1 MAKKKDVTTDNEIF
15 VAQKLAEDELNIN
28 EINKPLEMLDFKS
41 FDNNKDL
48 LDYQQQALINAF
60 RMLVAYFRDFKENKK
75 EFYAFYQK
83 HYSFAHCD
91 FAKKKLNPLLKS
103 HFKVE
108 NHCVS
113 FENFI
118 NRLAFYMATGSGKT
132 IVIIKLV
139 ELLSV
144 AIRMGL
150 IPKKNIM
157 FFSANEHLI
166 KQFEKEIEKY
176 NRNKDYFK
184 QIDFKNL
191 KSVTNKDFHHAPKN
205 SFIEKIALF
214 YYRAD
219 LMSDEESKENLLN
232 YKDYWDNGENYV
244 ILDEAHKG
252 NKTESKRQAIFS
264 LLSLKGFLFN
274 FSATFTEESDLIT
287 AVYNLSVGE
296 WVKLGY
302 GKESVLLKKNN
313 LNAFKELKDLNDRE
327 KEIALLKA
335 LLLLGMQ
342 KRHQT
347 EGYFYDPLM
356 LVFTHSVNVKNSDAE
371 IFFKTLARVIEND
384 DGSDFLKA
392 KDDLLEELKNP
403 EFLFS
408 DDKDK
413 GYKVNVFKESLKS
426 MDFKGL
432 KEEVFYASNGH
443 IEVIINPKNNQE
455 IAFKLNTSD
464 KVFCLIRIGDITEW
478 ICEKLKS
485 VKVVSKNLSFKE
497 ESYFSQID
505 KSSINIL
512 VGSRTFDTGWDSTR
526 PSVILFLNIGLDDDA
541 KKLVKQSFGRGVRIE
556 SVKNQRQRLAYLDI
570 DEAIKKDLKPNA
582 AMLETLFVIPTNHA
596 SLEAILKIQ
605 KESENKG
612 ENRGSWREIK
622 LEKTPIKH
630 ALFVP
635 CYRKEQTNALKI
647 SPSASFKMSEKNF
660 KDLKEYF
667 HLMSEKH
674 FILKHEIYDPK
685 DYTLLKEMIQ
695 TAHFKKVPTWHYKD
709 LDHMISEIKGKKG
722 YTLLKDLIQTA
733 HFKKVSTWHYKDL
746 DHMISEIKGK
756 LYPNQKVPKDE
767 FNALDSEKIVHFK
780 RIKVRADKKEELIQ
794 TIQEVKEYAPLDK
807 ETLRIK
813 IAQGEIDPY
822 DTEKHKQDKT
832 FKVDEAELLKLKE
845 HYYTPLIKAKNC
857 DWLKHVVKVESESD
871 FLEELLKIVET
882 LQENYDF
889 WAFSKIDEHLDNL
902 FIPYFNNAAER
913 KFFPDFIFWLQKGG
927 TQIICFIDPKG
938 SKHTDYEHKA
948 DAYQLFKDKIFNPK
962 NDPNLKI
969 KVVLKFYGDKDDVG
983 ERYRD
988 DWIKEGELKDFFLK
1002 QLA

>member
-1 MAKKKDVTTDNEIF
+1 M
-15 VAQKLAEDELNIN
+15 
-28 EINKPLEMLDFKS
+28 
-41 FDNNKDL
+41 
-48 LDYQQQALINAF
+48 
-60 RMLVAYFRDFKENKK
+60 
-75 EFYAFYQK
+75 
-83 HYSFAHCD
+83 
-91 FAKKKLNPLLKS
+91 LKS

-108 NHCVS
+108 NGCVR

-176 NRNKDYFK
+176 NRGKDYFK
-184 QIDFKNL
+184 QIDFKSL
-191 KSVTNKDFHHAPKN
+191 KSVTHKDFYHAPKD
-205 SFIEKIALF
+205 FLMKKIALF

-219 LMSDEESKENLLN
+219 LMNDEESKENLLN

-264 LLSLKGFLFN
+264 LLSQKGFLFN

-302 GKESVLLKKNN
+302 GKESVLLKKND
-313 LNAFKELKDLNDRE
+313 LNAFKDLKDLNDRE

-342 KRHQT
+342 KRYKT

-356 LVFTHSVNVKNSDAE
+356 LVFTHSVNVENSDAE

-384 DGSDFLKA
+384 DGNDFLKA
-392 KDDLLEELKNP
+392 KDDLLEELKAP

-408 DDKDK
+408 DGKDQN
-413 GYKVNVFKESLKS
+413 YKVDVFKEGLKS

-432 KEEVFYASNGH
+432 KEEVFYANNGH

-464 KVFCLIRIGDITEW
+464 KVFCLIKIGDITEW

-512 VGSRTFDTGWDSTR
+512 VGSRTFETGWDSTR

-570 DEAIKKDLKPNA
+570 DGAVKKRLKPNA

-596 SLEAILKIQ
+596 SLEAILKFQ

-622 LEKTPIKH
+622 LEKTRIEH

-685 DYTLLKEMIQ
+685 DYKQFKDLIQ
-695 TAHFKKVPTWHYKD
+695 TKRFKIELNWHYKD
-709 LDHMISEIKGKKG
+709 LD
-722 YTLLKDLIQTA
+722 Y
-733 HFKKVSTWHYKDL
+733 
-746 DHMISEIKGK
+746 MISEIKGK

-767 FNALDSEKIVHFK
+767 FNALDNEKIVHFK
-780 RIKVRADKKEELIQ
+780 RIKVKADKKEELVK

-807 ETLRIK
+807 ERIK

-832 FKVDEAELLKLKE
+832 FKVGDDAELLKLKE

-857 DWLKHVVKVESESD
+857 DWLKHVVKVKSESD
-871 FLEELLKIVET
+871 FLEELLKITET

-902 FIPYFNNAAER
+902 FIPYIGENATER
-913 KFFPDFIFWLQKGG
+913 RFFPDFIFWLEKSG

-938 SKHTDYEHKA
+938 TKIAEYQHKA
-948 DAYQLFKDKIFNPK
+948 DAYKLFKDKVFNPK
-962 NDPNLKI
+962 NDPNIKI
-969 KVVLKFYGDKDDVG
+969 KVVLKFYGNKDDVG

-988 DWIKEGELKDFFLK
+988 DWIKEGELKDFFLT
-1002 QLA
+1002 LIA

>member
-1 MAKKKDVTTDNEIF
+1 MAKKKDLTTDNEIF
-15 VAQKLAEDELNIN
+15 VAQKLAEEELNIN
-28 EINKPLEMLDFKS
+28 EINDPLEMLDFKS
-41 FDNNKDL
+41 FDNNKEL

-60 RMLVAYFRDFKENKK
+60 RMLIAYFRDFKENKK

-83 HYSFAHCD
+83 HYSFANCD
-91 FAKKKLNPLLKS
+91 FAKKKLNHLLKS

-108 NHCVS
+108 NHCVR

-157 FFSANEHLI
+157 FFSANENLI

-176 NRNKDYFK
+176 NRNKDYSK
-184 QIDFKNL
+184 QIDFKSL
-191 KSVTNKDFHHAPKN
+191 KSVTHKDFYRAPKN
-205 SFIEKIALF
+205 VLKEMEKIALF

-219 LMSDEESKENLLN
+219 LMNDEESKENLLN

-252 NKTESKRQAIFS
+252 NKSESKRQAIFS

-342 KRHQT
+342 KRYQT
-347 EGYFYDPLM
+347 EGYFHNPLM

-392 KDDLLEELKNP
+392 KEDLLEELKNP

-413 GYKVNVFKESLKS
+413 DYKVKVFKESLND

-464 KVFCLIRIGDITEW
+464 KVFCLIKIGDITEW

-512 VGSRTFDTGWDSTR
+512 VGSRTFETGWDSTR

-570 DEAIKKDLKPNA
+570 DEAIKKALKPNA

-605 KESENKG
+605 KESENRV

-647 SPSASFKMSEKNF
+647 PPSASFKMSEKNF
-660 KDLKEYF
+660 KDLKECF

-674 FILKHEIYDPK
+674 FILKHEIYNPK
-685 DYTLLKEMIQ
+685 DYALLKEM
-695 TAHFKKVPTWHYKD
+695 
-709 LDHMISEIKGKKG
+709 
-722 YTLLKDLIQTA
+722 IQTA

-746 DHMISEIKGK
+746 DYMISEIKGK

-767 FNALDSEKIVHFK
+767 FNALDNEKIVHFK
-780 RIKVRADKKEELIQ
+780 RVKVKADKKEKLIQ
-794 TIQEVKEYAPLDK
+794 TIQEVKEYVPLDK
-807 ETLRIK
+807 ERIK

-832 FKVDEAELLKLKE
+832 FKVDDAELLKLKE

-857 DWLKHVVKVESESD
+857 DWLKHVVKVKSESD
-871 FLEELLKIVET
+871 FLEELLKITET

-902 FIPYFNNAAER
+902 FIPYIDNGATER
-913 KFFPDFIFWLQKGG
+913 KFFPDFIFWLEKGG

-948 DAYQLFKDKIFNPK
+948 DAYQLFKDKVFSSK
-962 NDPNLKI
+962 DDPHFKI
-969 KVVLKFYGDKDDVG
+969 KVVLKFYGNKDGVG

-988 DWIKEGELKDFFLK
+988 LWIEKGKLEDFFLT
-1002 QLA
+1002 LIA

>member
-1 MAKKKDVTTDNEIF
+1 MAKKKDLTSYNEIF
-15 VAQKLAEDELNIN
+15 VAQKLAEEELNTN
-28 EINKPLEMLDFKS
+28 EINEPLEMLDFKS
-41 FDNNKDL
+41 FDSNKEL

-60 RMLVAYFRDFKENKK
+60 RMLAAYFRDFKGSKK

-83 HYSFAHCD
+83 HYSFANCD
-91 FAKKKLNPLLKS
+91 FTHKKLNPLLKAY
-103 HFKVE
+103 FKVE

-157 FFSANEHLI
+157 FFSANENLI

-176 NRNKDYFK
+176 NRGKDFSK

-191 KSVTNKDFHHAPKN
+191 KKVTHKDFHHASKG
-205 SFIEKIALF
+205 FFEKIALF

-252 NKTESKRQAIFS
+252 NKSESKRQAIFS

-287 AVYNLSVGE
+287 SVYNLSVGE

-313 LNAFKELKDLNDRE
+313 LNAFKDSKDLNDRE

-342 KRHQT
+342 KRYKI
-347 EGYFYDPLM
+347 EGYFHDPLM
-356 LVFTHSVNVKNSDAE
+356 LVFTHSVNVENSDAE

-384 DGSDFLKA
+384 DGNDFLKA
-392 KDDLLEELKNP
+392 KEDLLEEIKDL

-408 DDKDK
+408 ANKDKD
-413 GYKVNVFKESLKS
+413 YKVKVFKEGLKS

-432 KEEVFYASNGH
+432 KEEVFYASNGY

-464 KVFCLIRIGDITEW
+464 KVFCLIKIGDITEW

-505 KSSINIL
+505 RSSINIL
-512 VGSRTFDTGWDSTR
+512 VGSRTFETGWDSTR

-556 SVKNQRQRLAYLDI
+556 SIKNQRQRLAYLDI
-570 DEAIKKDLKPNA
+570 DEAIKENLKPNA

-605 KESENKG
+605 KESENRG

-635 CYRKEQTNALKI
+635 CYRKEPTSILKI
-647 SPSASFKMSEKNF
+647 PENASFKMSEKNF

-667 HLMSEKH
+667 NLMSEKH

-685 DYTLLKEMIQ
+685 DYATLKEMIQ
-695 TAHFKKVPTWHYKD
+695 K
-709 LDHMISEIKGKKG
+709 
-722 YTLLKDLIQTA
+722 A

-746 DHMISEIKGK
+746 DYMIAEIKGK

-780 RIKVRADKKEELIQ
+780 RIKVKADKQEELIK
-794 TIQEVKEYAPLDK
+794 TIQKVKEHAPLDK
-807 ETLRIK
+807 ETLIKK

-832 FKVDEAELLKLKE
+832 FKVDDAELLKLKE
-845 HYYTPLIKAKNC
+845 HYYTPLIKAKDC
-857 DWLKHVVKVESESD
+857 DWLKHVVKVKSEID
-871 FLEELLKIVET
+871 FLQELQDQETTKT
-882 LQENYDF
+882 LQANYDF

-902 FIPYFNNAAER
+902 FIPYINDATER
-913 KFFPDFIFWLQKGG
+913 RFFPDFIFWLQKSD

-938 SKHTDYEHKA
+938 ITYAVDWGNKA
-948 DAYQLFKDKIFNPK
+948 DAHKHLFKDKIFNPK
-962 NDPNLKI
+962 NDPHCKIKKI
-969 KVVLKFYGDKDDVG
+969 KVVLKFYGDKDRVG
-983 ERYRD
+983 DNYRNY
-988 DWIKEGELKDFFLK
+988 WIQKGKLNDFFLTLK
-1002 QLA
+1002 D

>member
-1 MAKKKDVTTDNEIF
+1 MAKKKDLTTDNEIF
-15 VAQKLAEDELNIN
+15 VAQKLAEDELNTNKIN
-28 EINKPLEMLDFKS
+28 DPLEMLDFKS
-41 FDNNKDL
+41 FDNNKEL

-60 RMLVAYFRDFKENKK
+60 RMLVAYFRDFKEDKK

-83 HYSFAHCD
+83 HYSFANCD

-157 FFSANEHLI
+157 FFSANENLI

-176 NRNKDYFK
+176 NRGKDYSK
-184 QIDFKNL
+184 QIDFKSL
-191 KSVTNKDFHHAPKN
+191 KSVKNKDFYHAPKD
-205 SFIEKIALF
+205 FLMKKIVLF

-232 YKDYWDNGENYV
+232 YKDCWDNGENYV

-252 NKTESKRQAIFS
+252 NKSESKRQAIFS

-342 KRHQT
+342 KRYQT
-347 EGYFYDPLM
+347 EGYFHDPLM

-392 KDDLLEELKNP
+392 KEDLLEEIKNP

-408 DDKDK
+408 DGKDK
-413 GYKVNVFKESLKS
+413 EKEYKIKVFKESLND

-432 KEEVFYASNGH
+432 KEAVFYASNGH

-478 ICEKLKS
+478 IHEKLKS

-570 DEAIKKDLKPNA
+570 DPSIKKALKPNA
-582 AMLETLFVIPTNHA
+582 AMLETLFVIATK
-596 SLEAILKIQ
+596 SESVKAILDL
-605 KESENKG
+605 KEESSDP
-612 ENRGSWREIK
+612 SWCEVE
-622 LEKTPIKH
+622 LEKTRMKH

-635 CYRKEQTNALKI
+635 CYQEKCIKATDLE
-647 SPSASFKMSEKNF
+647 SGSFKMSEKNF

-674 FILKHEIYDPK
+674 FILKHEIYNPK
-685 DYTLLKEMIQ
+685 DY
-695 TAHFKKVPTWHYKD
+695 A
-709 LDHMISEIKGKKG
+709 
-722 YTLLKDLIQTA
+722 LLKDLIQTKR
-733 HFKKVSTWHYKDL
+733 FEIELNWHYKDL
-746 DHMISEIKGK
+746 DYMISEIKGK

-767 FNALDSEKIVHFK
+767 FNALDNEKIVHFK
-780 RIKVRADKKEELIQ
+780 RVKVKASKKEALMK
-794 TIQEVKEYAPLDK
+794 TIQEMKEYVPLDK
-807 ETLRIK
+807 ERIK

-822 DTEKHKQDKT
+822 DTEKHKQNKT
-832 FKVDEAELLKLKE
+832 FKVGDAELLKLKE

-857 DWLKHVVKVESESD
+857 DWLKHVVRVESEID
-871 FLEELLKIVET
+871 FLKELQKTETIKT

-902 FIPYFNNAAER
+902 FIPYFNGATER
-913 KFFPDFIFWLQKGG
+913 KFFPDFIFWLQKGD

-938 SKHTDYEHKA
+938 TEHTSSLRKA
-948 DAYQLFKDKIFNPK
+948 VWYKKLFKDKVFNPK
-962 NDPNLKI
+962 NNPNLKI
-969 KVVLKFYGDKDDVG
+969 KVVLKFYGDKDKVVEG
-983 ERYRD
+983 RD
-988 DWIKEGELKDFFLK
+988 YWIKKGKLEYFFLDLKD
-1002 QLA
+1002 

>member
-1 MAKKKDVTTDNEIF
+1 MAKKKDLTTDNEIF
-15 VAQKLAEDELNIN
+15 VAQKLAEDELNTN
-28 EINKPLEMLDFKS
+28 EINEPLEMLDFKS
-41 FDNNKDL
+41 FDNNKEL

-60 RMLVAYFRDFKENKK
+60 RMLTAYFRDFKENKK

-83 HYSFAHCD
+83 HYSFANCD

-144 AIRMGL
+144 AIRTGL

-157 FFSANEHLI
+157 FFSANENLI

-176 NRNKDYFK
+176 NRGKDYSK
-184 QIDFKNL
+184 QIDFKSL
-191 KSVTNKDFHHAPKN
+191 KSVTHKDFHHAPKDF
-205 SFIEKIALF
+205 FIEKIPLF

-342 KRHQT
+342 KRYQT

-371 IFFKTLARVIEND
+371 IFFKTLACVIEND

-413 GYKVNVFKESLKS
+413 GYKIEVFKEGLKG

-432 KEEVFYASNGH
+432 KEEVFY
-443 IEVIINPKNNQE
+443 
-455 IAFKLNTSD
+455 
-464 KVFCLIRIGDITEW
+464 
-478 ICEKLKS
+478 
-485 VKVVSKNLSFKE
+485 
-497 ESYFSQID
+497 
-505 KSSINIL
+505 
-512 VGSRTFDTGWDSTR
+512 
-526 PSVILFLNIGLDDDA
+526 
-541 KKLVKQSFGRGVRIE
+541 
-556 SVKNQRQRLAYLDI
+556 
-570 DEAIKKDLKPNA
+570 
-582 AMLETLFVIPTNHA
+582 
-596 SLEAILKIQ
+596 
-605 KESENKG
+605 
-612 ENRGSWREIK
+612 
-622 LEKTPIKH
+622 
-630 ALFVP
+630 
-635 CYRKEQTNALKI
+635 
-647 SPSASFKMSEKNF
+647 
-660 KDLKEYF
+660 
-667 HLMSEKH
+667 
-674 FILKHEIYDPK
+674 
-685 DYTLLKEMIQ
+685 
-695 TAHFKKVPTWHYKD
+695 
-709 LDHMISEIKGKKG
+709 
-722 YTLLKDLIQTA
+722 
-733 HFKKVSTWHYKDL
+733 
-746 DHMISEIKGK
+746 
-756 LYPNQKVPKDE
+756 
-767 FNALDSEKIVHFK
+767 
-780 RIKVRADKKEELIQ
+780 
-794 TIQEVKEYAPLDK
+794 
-807 ETLRIK
+807 
-813 IAQGEIDPY
+813 
-822 DTEKHKQDKT
+822 
-832 FKVDEAELLKLKE
+832 
-845 HYYTPLIKAKNC
+845 
-857 DWLKHVVKVESESD
+857 
-871 FLEELLKIVET
+871 
-882 LQENYDF
+882 
-889 WAFSKIDEHLDNL
+889 
-902 FIPYFNNAAER
+902 
-913 KFFPDFIFWLQKGG
+913 
-927 TQIICFIDPKG
+927 
-938 SKHTDYEHKA
+938 
-948 DAYQLFKDKIFNPK
+948 
-962 NDPNLKI
+962 
-969 KVVLKFYGDKDDVG
+969 
-983 ERYRD
+983 
-988 DWIKEGELKDFFLK
+988 
-1002 QLA
+1002 

>member
-1 MAKKKDVTTDNEIF
+1 MAKKKQEVRNNEIF
-15 VAQKLAEDELNIN
+15 VAQKLAEEELNIN
-28 EINKPLEMLDFKS
+28 EINDPLEMLDFKS
-41 FDNNKDL
+41 FDNNKEL

-83 HYSFAHCD
+83 HYSFANCD

-108 NHCVS
+108 NHCVR

-157 FFSANEHLI
+157 FFSANENLI

-191 KSVTNKDFHHAPKN
+191 KSVTHKDFHHAPKG
-205 SFIEKIALF
+205 SFIEKITLF

-219 LMSDEESKENLLN
+219 LMNDEESKENLLN

-313 LNAFKELKDLNDRE
+313 LSAFKELKDLNDRE

-342 KRHQT
+342 KRYKT
-347 EGYFYDPLM
+347 EGYFHDPLM
-356 LVFTHSVNVKNSDAE
+356 LVFTHSVNVENSDAE
-371 IFFKTLARVIEND
+371 IFFKTLVHVIEND
-384 DGSDFLKA
+384 DGNDFIKA
-392 KDDLLEELKNP
+392 KEDLLEELRDP

-413 GYKVNVFKESLKS
+413 DYKVKVFKEGLKS

-512 VGSRTFDTGWDSTR
+512 VGSRTFETGWDSTR
-526 PSVILFLNIGLDDDA
+526 PSVILFLNIELDDDA

-582 AMLETLFVIPTNHA
+582 AILETLFVIPTNHA

-605 KESENKG
+605 KESENRG

-630 ALFVP
+630 DLFVP
-635 CYRKEQTNALKI
+635 CYRKEPTSILKI
-647 SPSASFKMSEKNF
+647 PENASFKMSEKNF

-667 HLMSEKH
+667 NLMSEKH

-685 DYTLLKEMIQ
+685 DLATLKDMIQ
-695 TAHFKKVPTWHYKD
+695 K
-709 LDHMISEIKGKKG
+709 
-722 YTLLKDLIQTA
+722 A

-746 DHMISEIKGK
+746 DYMIAEIKGK

-780 RIKVRADKKEELIQ
+780 RIKVKAGKKEELVKA
-794 TIQEVKEYAPLDK
+794 IQEVKEYEPLDK
-807 ETLRIK
+807 RIK

-822 DTEKHKQDKT
+822 NTEKHKQDRT
-832 FKVDEAELLKLKE
+832 FEVDGAELLKLKE

-857 DWLKHVVKVESESD
+857 DWLKHVVKVESEID
-871 FLEELLKIVET
+871 FLKELQETETIKT

-902 FIPYFNNAAER
+902 FIPYIDNAAER

-938 SKHTDYEHKA
+938 TEHTSGLRKA
-948 DAYQLFKDKIFNPK
+948 DAYKLFKGKVFTPKDNPHFKIQ
-962 NDPNLKI
+962 
-969 KVVLKFYGDKDDVG
+969 VVLKFYGAKDGVG
-983 ERYRD
+983 DNYRD
-988 DWIKEGELKDFFLK
+988 YWIQKDKLKDFFLTLWPK
-1002 QLA
+1002 FIERG

>member
-1 MAKKKDVTTDNEIF
+1 MAKKKDLTTHNEIF
-15 VAQKLAEDELNIN
+15 VAQKLAEDELNAN
-28 EINKPLEMLDFKS
+28 EINEPLERLDFKS
-41 FDNNKDL
+41 FDSNKEL
-48 LDYQQQALINAF
+48 LDYQQHALINAF
-60 RMLVAYFRDFKENKK
+60 RMLVAYFKDFKENKK
-75 EFYAFYQK
+75 EFYAFYQE
-83 HYSFAHCD
+83 HYSFANCD
-91 FAKKKLNPLLKS
+91 FTNKKLNHLLKS

-108 NHCVS
+108 NQRVS

-144 AIRMGL
+144 AMGMGL

-157 FFSANEHLI
+157 FFSANENLI

-176 NRNKDYFK
+176 NRGKDYSK

-191 KSVTNKDFHHAPKN
+191 KSVTNKDFHRAPKD
-205 SFIEKIALF
+205 FFEKIALF

-219 LMSDEESKENLLN
+219 LMNDEESKENLLN

-252 NKTESKRQAIFS
+252 NKSESKRQAIFS

-287 AVYNLSVGE
+287 SVYNLSVGE

-313 LNAFKELKDLNDRE
+313 LNAFKESKDLNDRE

-342 KRHQT
+342 KRYKT
-347 EGYFYDPLM
+347 EGYFHDPLM
-356 LVFTHSVNVKNSDAE
+356 LVFTHSVNVENSDAE

-384 DGSDFLKA
+384 DESDFLKA
-392 KDDLLEELKNP
+392 KEDLLEEIKNP

-408 DDKDK
+408 GNKDKDYRVK
-413 GYKVNVFKESLKS
+413 VFKEGLKS

-432 KEEVFYASNGH
+432 KEEVFYANSGH
-443 IEVIINPKNNQE
+443 LEVIINPKNNQE

-464 KVFCLIRIGDITEW
+464 KVFCLIKIGDITEW
-478 ICEKLKS
+478 IYEKLKS

-512 VGSRTFDTGWDSTR
+512 VGSRTFETGWDSTR

-570 DEAIKKDLKPNA
+570 DGAIKENLKPNA

-605 KESENKG
+605 KESEKRG

-635 CYRKEQTNALKI
+635 CYRKEPTSVLELPEN
-647 SPSASFKMSEKNF
+647 ASFKMSEKNF

-667 HLMSEKH
+667 NLMSEKH

-685 DYTLLKEMIQ
+685 DYEQLKKMIQ
-695 TAHFKKVPTWHYKD
+695 K
-709 LDHMISEIKGKKG
+709 
-722 YTLLKDLIQTA
+722 A

-746 DHMISEIKGK
+746 DYMISEIKGK

-767 FNALDSEKIVHFK
+767 FNALDNEKIVHFK
-780 RIKVRADKKEELIQ
+780 RIKVKADKEEALIK
-794 TIQEVKEYAPLDK
+794 TIQEVKEHAPLDK

-822 DTEKHKQDKT
+822 DAEKHKQDKT
-832 FKVDEAELLKLKE
+832 FEVDDAELLKLKE

-857 DWLKHVVKVESESD
+857 DWLKHVVKVESEID
-871 FLEELLKIVET
+871 FLKELQETETIKT

-902 FIPYFNNAAER
+902 FIPYTNNAAER
-913 KFFPDFIFWLQKGG
+913 RFFPDFIFWLQKGD

-938 SKHTDYEHKA
+938 ITRTDYEHKA
-948 DAYQLFKDKIFNPK
+948 DAYKLFKDKIFNPK
-962 NDPNLKI
+962 NDPHFKI
-969 KVVLKFYGDKDDVG
+969 KVVLKFYGNKDEVADN
-983 ERYRD
+983 YRD
-988 DWIKEGELKDFFLK
+988 YWIKKGRLNDFFLTLK
-1002 QLA
+1002 D

>member
-1 MAKKKDVTTDNEIF
+1 MAKKKDLTSYNEIF
-15 VAQKLAEDELNIN
+15 VAQKLAEDELNTN
-28 EINKPLEMLDFKS
+28 EINEPLERLDFKS
-41 FDNNKDL
+41 FDSNKEL

-60 RMLVAYFRDFKENKK
+60 RMLTAYFRDFKENKK

-83 HYSFAHCD
+83 HYLFANCD

-108 NHCVS
+108 NQRVS
-113 FENFI
+113 FEHFI

-157 FFSANEHLI
+157 FFSANENLI

-176 NRNKDYFK
+176 NRGKDFSK
-184 QIDFKNL
+184 QIDFKSL
-191 KSVTNKDFHHAPKN
+191 KSITHKDFHRAPKG
-205 SFIEKIALF
+205 FFEKIALF

-219 LMSDEESKENLLN
+219 LMNDEESKENLLN

-252 NKTESKRQAIFS
+252 NKSESKRQAIFS

-342 KRHQT
+342 KRYQT
-347 EGYFYDPLM
+347 EGYFHDPLM

-392 KDDLLEELKNP
+392 KEDLLEEIKNP

-413 GYKVNVFKESLKS
+413 GYKVNVFKEGLKS

-432 KEEVFYASNGH
+432 KEEVFYANSGH

-464 KVFCLIRIGDITEW
+464 KIFCLIKIGDITEW

-526 PSVILFLNIGLDDDA
+526 PSVILFLNIWLDDDA

-556 SVKNQRQRLAYLDI
+556 SVKNQRQRLAYLKI
-570 DEAIKKDLKPNA
+570 DGAIKKALKPNA

-596 SLEAILKIQ
+596 SLEAILNFQ

-630 ALFVP
+630 DLFVP
-635 CYRKEQTNALKI
+635 CYRKEQTSILKL
-647 SPSASFKMSEKNF
+647 PESASFKMSAKNF

-667 HLMSEKH
+667 NLMSEKH

-685 DYTLLKEMIQ
+685 DYKQLKEMIQ
-695 TAHFKKVPTWHYKD
+695 
-709 LDHMISEIKGKKG
+709 E
-722 YTLLKDLIQTA
+722 A

-746 DHMISEIKGK
+746 DYMISEIKGK

-780 RIKVRADKKEELIQ
+780 RVKVKADKQEELVKK
-794 TIQEVKEYAPLDK
+794 IQEVKEYAPLDK
-807 ETLRIK
+807 ET
-813 IAQGEIDPY
+813 
-822 DTEKHKQDKT
+822 KHKQDKT
-832 FKVDEAELLKLKE
+832 FEVDGAELLKLKE

-857 DWLKHVVKVESESD
+857 DWLKHVVKVKSEID
-871 FLEELLKIVET
+871 FLQEQQDQETTKT

-902 FIPYFNNAAER
+902 FIPYINNVAER
-913 KFFPDFIFWLQKGG
+913 RFFPDFIFWLQKGD

-938 SKHTDYEHKA
+938 TKIAEYQHKA
-948 DAYQLFKDKIFNPK
+948 DVYKHLFKDKIFNPK
-962 NDPNLKI
+962 NDPNFKI
-969 KVVLKFYGDKDDVG
+969 KVVLKFYGNRDDVG
-983 ERYRD
+983 EDYRNY
-988 DWIKEGELKDFFLK
+988 WIKKGKLNDFFLTMK
-1002 QLA
+1002 D

>member
-1 MAKKKDVTTDNEIF
+1 MAKKKDLTTDNEIF
-15 VAQKLAEDELNIN
+15 VAQKLAEDELNTN
-28 EINKPLEMLDFKS
+28 EINEPLERLDFKS
-41 FDNNKDL
+41 FDSNKEL

-60 RMLVAYFRDFKENKK
+60 RMLVAYFRDFKEDKK
-75 EFYAFYQK
+75 EFYAFYQE
-83 HYSFAHCD
+83 HYSFANCD
-91 FAKKKLNPLLKS
+91 FTNKKLNHLLKS
-103 HFKVE
+103 HFKVK
-108 NHCVS
+108 NQRVS

-157 FFSANEHLI
+157 FFSANENLI

-176 NRNKDYFK
+176 NRGKDYSK

-191 KSVTNKDFHHAPKN
+191 KSVTHKDFHRAPKD
-205 SFIEKIALF
+205 FFEKITLF

-219 LMSDEESKENLLN
+219 LMNDEESKENLLN

-252 NKTESKRQAIFS
+252 NKSESKRQAIFS

-287 AVYNLSVGE
+287 SVYNLSVGE

-313 LNAFKELKDLNDRE
+313 LSAFKDLKDLNDRE

-342 KRHQT
+342 KRYKT
-347 EGYFYDPLM
+347 EGYFHDPLM
-356 LVFTHSVNVKNSDAE
+356 LVFTHSVNVENSDAE

-384 DGSDFLKA
+384 DGNDFVKA
-392 KDDLLEELKNP
+392 KEDLLEEIKNP

-408 DDKDK
+408 DGKDKD
-413 GYKVNVFKESLKS
+413 YKVKVFKEGLKS

-432 KEEVFYASNGH
+432 KEEVFYANSGH

-464 KVFCLIRIGDITEW
+464 KVFCLIKIGDITEW
-478 ICEKLKS
+478 IYEKLKS

-512 VGSRTFDTGWDSTR
+512 VGSRTFETGWDSTR

-556 SVKNQRQRLAYLDI
+556 SVKNQRQRLAYLEI
-570 DEAIKKDLKPNA
+570 DEAIKENLKPNA

-596 SLEAILKIQ
+596 SLDAILKIQ
-605 KESENKG
+605 KESENRG
-612 ENRGSWREIK
+612 ESRGSWREIK
-622 LEKTPIKH
+622 LEKTPIEHK
-630 ALFVP
+630 LFVP
-635 CYRKEQTNALKI
+635 CYRKEPTSITELPEN
-647 SPSASFKMSEKNF
+647 ASFKMSGENF
-660 KDLKEYF
+660 KDLKECF
-667 HLMSEKH
+667 NLMSEKH

-685 DYTLLKEMIQ
+685 DYEQLKKMIQ
-695 TAHFKKVPTWHYKD
+695 KEHFN
-709 LDHMISEIKGKKG
+709 
-722 YTLLKDLIQTA
+722 
-733 HFKKVSTWHYKDL
+733 KVSTWHYKDL
-746 DHMISEIKGK
+746 DYMISEIKGK

-767 FNALDSEKIVHFK
+767 FNTIEDSEKIVHFE
-780 RIKVRADKKEELIQ
+780 RIKVKADKEEELIK
-794 TIQEVKEYAPLDK
+794 TIQEVKEYEPLDK
-807 ETLRIK
+807 ETLIK
-813 IAQGEIDPY
+813 KITQGEIDL
-822 DTEKHKQDKT
+822 DDVEKHKQNKT
-832 FKVDEAELLKLKE
+832 FKIDDAELLKLKE
-845 HYYTPLIKAKNC
+845 HYYTPLIKAKDC
-857 DWLKHVVKVESESD
+857 DWLKHVVKVGSEID
-871 FLEELLKIVET
+871 FLKELQET
-882 LQENYDF
+882 ETMKTLRENYDF
-889 WAFSKIDEHLDNL
+889 WMFSKIDEHLDNL
-902 FIPYFNNAAER
+902 FIPYFNSVTER
-913 KFFPDFIFWLQKGG
+913 KFFPDFIFWLQKGD

-938 SKHTDYEHKA
+938 TKIAEYQHKA
-948 DAYQLFKDKIFNPK
+948 DWYKHLFKDKIFNPK
-962 NDPNLKI
+962 NDPQFKI
-969 KVVLKFYGDKDDVG
+969 KVVLKFYGNRDDVG
-983 ERYRD
+983 EDYRD
-988 DWIKEGELKDFFLK
+988 YWIKKGKLNDFFLTVK
-1002 QLA
+1002 D

>member
-1 MAKKKDVTTDNEIF
+1 MAKKKDLTTHNEIF
-15 VAQKLAEDELNIN
+15 VAQKLAEEELNTN
-28 EINKPLEMLDFKS
+28 EINEPLERLDFKS
-41 FDNNKDL
+41 FDDNKEL

-83 HYSFAHCD
+83 HYSFANCD
-91 FAKKKLNPLLKS
+91 FAKKKLNDLLKNS
-103 HFKVE
+103 FKVE
-108 NHCVS
+108 NGCVK

-157 FFSANEHLI
+157 FFSANENLI

-176 NRNKDYFK
+176 NRNKDYSK
-184 QIDFKNL
+184 QIDFKSL
-191 KSVTNKDFHHAPKN
+191 KSVTNKDFYHAPKN
-205 SFIEKIALF
+205 SFIEKITLF

-342 KRHQT
+342 KRYKT

-356 LVFTHSVNVKNSDAE
+356 LVFTHSVNVENSDAE

-392 KDDLLEELKNP
+392 KEDLLEELKNP

-413 GYKVNVFKESLKS
+413 DYKVKVFKEGLKS

-432 KEEVFYASNGH
+432 KEAVFYASNGH

-570 DEAIKKDLKPNA
+570 DPSIKKALKPNA
-582 AMLETLFVIPTNHA
+582 AMLETLFVIATK
-596 SLEAILKIQ
+596 SESVKAILDL
-605 KESENKG
+605 KEESSDP
-612 ENRGSWREIK
+612 SWCEVE
-622 LEKTPIKH
+622 LEKTPIEH
-630 ALFVP
+630 DLFVP
-635 CYRKEQTNALKI
+635 CYKEKSIKATDLQ
-647 SPSASFKMSEKNF
+647 SGSFKMSAKNF

-674 FILKHEIYDPK
+674 FILKHEIYNPK
-685 DYTLLKEMIQ
+685 DY
-695 TAHFKKVPTWHYKD
+695 A
-709 LDHMISEIKGKKG
+709 
-722 YTLLKDLIQTA
+722 LLKDLIQTKR
-733 HFKKVSTWHYKDL
+733 FEIELNWHYKDL
-746 DHMISEIKGK
+746 DELISILKK
-756 LYPNQKVPKDE
+756 RLYFNQKVPKDE
-767 FNALDSEKIVHFK
+767 FNALDNEKIVHFK
-780 RIKVRADKKEELIQ
+780 KIKVKAGKKEELIK
-794 TIQEVKEYAPLDK
+794 TIQEVKEHAPLDK
-807 ETLRIK
+807 ETLIKK

-832 FKVDEAELLKLKE
+832 FKVDGAELLKLKE
-845 HYYTPLIKAKNC
+845 HYYTPLIKAKDC
-857 DWLKHVVKVESESD
+857 DWLKHVVKVKNEID
-871 FLEELLKIVET
+871 FLQELQDQETTKT

-902 FIPYFNNAAER
+902 FIPYINDAAER
-913 KFFPDFIFWLQKGG
+913 RFFPDFIFWLQKGD

-938 SKHTDYEHKA
+938 TKISDYQHKA
-948 DAYQLFKDKIFNPK
+948 DAYKLFKDKIFNPK
-962 NDPNLKI
+962 NDPYFKI
-969 KVVLKFYGDKDDVG
+969 KVVLKFYGDKDRVG
-983 ERYRD
+983 DNYRD
-988 DWIKEGELKDFFLK
+988 YWIQKGKLKDFS
-1002 QLA
+1002 

>member
-1 MAKKKDVTTDNEIF
+1 MAKKKDLTSHNEIF
-15 VAQKLAEDELNIN
+15 VAQKLAEDELNTN
-28 EINKPLEMLDFKS
+28 EINEPLERLDFKS
-41 FDNNKDL
+41 FDSNKEL

-83 HYSFAHCD
+83 HYSFANCD
-91 FAKKKLNPLLKS
+91 FTHKKLNPLLKS

-108 NHCVS
+108 NQRVS

-157 FFSANEHLI
+157 FFSANENLI

-176 NRNKDYFK
+176 NRGKDFSK

-191 KSVTNKDFHHAPKN
+191 KSITHKDFHRAPKG
-205 SFIEKIALF
+205 FFEKITLF

-219 LMSDEESKENLLN
+219 LMNDEESKENLLN

-252 NKTESKRQAIFS
+252 NKSESKRQAIFS

-287 AVYNLSVGE
+287 SVYNLSVGE

-302 GKESVLLKKNN
+302 GKESVLLKKND
-313 LNAFKELKDLNDRE
+313 LKAFKDLKDLNDRE

-342 KRHQT
+342 KRYKT

-356 LVFTHSVNVKNSDAE
+356 LVFTHSVNVENSDAE

-384 DGSDFLKA
+384 DGNDFLKA
-392 KDDLLEELKNP
+392 KEDLLEELKDP

-408 DDKDK
+408 ANKDKD
-413 GYKVNVFKESLKS
+413 YKVKVFKEGLKS

-432 KEEVFYASNGH
+432 KEEVFYANSGH

-464 KVFCLIRIGDITEW
+464 KVFCLIKIGDITEW

-505 KSSINIL
+505 RSSINIL
-512 VGSRTFDTGWDSTR
+512 VGSRTFETGWDSTR

-596 SLEAILKIQ
+596 SLEAILTIQ
-605 KESENKG
+605 KESENGG
-612 ENRGSWREIK
+612 ESRGSWREIK
-622 LEKTPIKH
+622 LEKTPIQH
-630 ALFVP
+630 DLFVP
-635 CYRKEQTNALKI
+635 CYRKEPTSILELPEN
-647 SPSASFKMSEKNF
+647 ASFKMSEKNF

-667 HLMSEKH
+667 NLMSEKH

-685 DYTLLKEMIQ
+685 DYATLKDMIQ
-695 TAHFKKVPTWHYKD
+695 KARV
-709 LDHMISEIKGKKG
+709 
-722 YTLLKDLIQTA
+722 
-733 HFKKVSTWHYKDL
+733 KKVSTWHYKDL
-746 DHMISEIKGK
+746 DYMIAEIKGK
-756 LYPNQKVPKDE
+756 LYLNQKVPKDE
-767 FNALDSEKIVHFK
+767 FNALDNEKIVHFK
-780 RIKVRADKKEELIQ
+780 RIKVKADKQEELIK
-794 TIQEVKEYAPLDK
+794 TIQEVKEHAP
-807 ETLRIK
+807 
-813 IAQGEIDPY
+813 Y
-822 DTEKHKQDKT
+822 KT
-832 FKVDEAELLKLKE
+832 FKVDGAELLKLKE
-845 HYYTPLIKAKNC
+845 HYYTPLIKAKDC
-857 DWLKHVVKVESESD
+857 DWLKHVVKVKSEID
-871 FLEELLKIVET
+871 FLQELQDQETTKT

-902 FIPYFNNAAER
+902 FIPYINNVAER
-913 KFFPDFIFWLQKGG
+913 RFFPDFIFWLQKGD

-938 SKHTDYEHKA
+938 ITYADYEHKA
-948 DAYQLFKDKIFNPK
+948 DAYKLFKDKIFSPK
-962 NDPNLKI
+962 NNPHFKI
-969 KVVLKFYGDKDDVG
+969 KVVLKFYGDKNRVG
-983 ERYRD
+983 DGYRD
-988 DWIKEGELKDFFLK
+988 YWIQKGKLNDFFLTLK
-1002 QLA
+1002 D

>member
-1 MAKKKDVTTDNEIF
+1 MAKKKQENLTHNEIF
-15 VAQKLAEDELNIN
+15 VAQKLAEEELNTHEIN
-28 EINKPLEMLDFKS
+28 EPLEMLDFKS
-41 FDNNKDL
+41 FDNNKEL

-83 HYSFAHCD
+83 HYSFANCD
-91 FAKKKLNPLLKS
+91 FAKKKLNHLLKNS
-103 HFKVE
+103 FKVE
-108 NHCVS
+108 NGCVK

-144 AIRMGL
+144 AMGMGL

-176 NRNKDYFK
+176 NRNKDYSK

-191 KSVTNKDFHHAPKN
+191 KSVKNKDFYRAPKD
-205 SFIEKIALF
+205 SLMKKIALF

-232 YKDYWDNGENYV
+232 YKDCWDNGENYV

-264 LLSLKGFLFN
+264 LLSQKGFLFN

-302 GKESVLLKKNN
+302 GKESILLKKNN
-313 LNAFKELKDLNDRE
+313 LNSFRELEDLNDRE
-327 KEIALLKA
+327 KEIALLKG

-342 KRHQT
+342 KRYKT
-347 EGYFYDPLM
+347 EGYFHDPLM
-356 LVFTHSVNVKNSDAE
+356 LVFTHSVNVENSDAE
-371 IFFKTLARVIEND
+371 MFFKTLVRVIEND
-384 DGSDFLKA
+384 DESDFEKA
-392 KDDLLEELKNP
+392 KDELLEELKNP

-408 DDKDK
+408 DDKNKDDK
-413 GYKVNVFKESLKS
+413 VDIFKEGLNKI
-426 MDFKGL
+426 DFKSL
-432 KEEVFYASNGH
+432 KEEIFYASNGR
-443 IEVIINPKNNQE
+443 IEVIINPNNKQE

-464 KVFCLIRIGDITEW
+464 KVFCLIKIGDITEW
-478 ICEKLKS
+478 IHEKLKS

-570 DEAIKKDLKPNA
+570 DEAVKDRLKPNA

-596 SLEAILKIQ
+596 SLETILKFQ
-605 KESENKG
+605 KESENGG
-612 ENRGSWREIK
+612 ENRGSWHEIK
-622 LEKTPIKH
+622 LEKTRIEH

-635 CYRKEQTNALKI
+635 CYRKEQTNALKLDK
-647 SPSASFKMSEKNF
+647 SASFKMSEKNF

-667 HLMSEKH
+667 NLMSEKH
-674 FILKHEIYDPK
+674 FILKHEFYDPK
-685 DYTLLKEMIQ
+685 DYALLKEM
-695 TAHFKKVPTWHYKD
+695 
-709 LDHMISEIKGKKG
+709 
-722 YTLLKDLIQTA
+722 IQTA

-746 DHMISEIKGK
+746 DYMISEIKGK

-767 FNALDSEKIVHFK
+767 FNALDNEKIVHFK
-780 RIKVRADKKEELIQ
+780 RIKVKADKKEALVK

-807 ETLRIK
+807 ERIK
-813 IAQGEIDPY
+813 ITQGEIDPY
-822 DTEKHKQDKT
+822 DTDKHKQDKA
-832 FKVDEAELLKLKE
+832 FKLDGAELLKFKE

-857 DWLKHVVKVESESD
+857 DWLKHVIKVESEID
-871 FLEELLKIVET
+871 FLKELQETETIET
-882 LQENYDF
+882 LQKNYDF

-902 FIPYFNNAAER
+902 FIPYIDNCATER

-938 SKHTDYEHKA
+938 IEHTAYESKA
-948 DAYQLFKDKIFNPK
+948 DWYNKLFKDKIFNPK
-962 NDPNLKI
+962 DNPHFKI
-969 KVVLKFYGDKDDVG
+969 KVVLKFYNNSNKVPPEG
-983 ERYRD
+983 YRD
-988 DWIKEGELKDFFLK
+988 YWIQKRELKDFFLTLK
-1002 QLA
+1002 I

>member
-1 MAKKKDVTTDNEIF
+1 MAKKKDLTSYNEIF
-15 VAQKLAEDELNIN
+15 VAQKLAEDELNTN
-28 EINKPLEMLDFKS
+28 EINEPLEKLDFKS
-41 FDNNKDL
+41 FDSNKEL

-60 RMLVAYFRDFKENKK
+60 RMLAAYFRDFKGSKK

-83 HYSFAHCD
+83 HYSFANCD
-91 FAKKKLNPLLKS
+91 FTHKKLNPLLKS

-108 NHCVS
+108 NKCVS

-157 FFSANEHLI
+157 FFSANENLI

-176 NRNKDYFK
+176 NRGKDFSK

-191 KSVTNKDFHHAPKN
+191 KSVTHKDFYHAPKD
-205 SFIEKIALF
+205 FFEKIALF

-219 LMSDEESKENLLN
+219 LMNDEESKENLLN

-252 NKTESKRQAIFS
+252 NKSESKRQAIFS

-287 AVYNLSVGE
+287 SVYNLSVGE

-313 LNAFKELKDLNDRE
+313 LNAFKDLKDLNDRE

-342 KRHQT
+342 KRYKI

-384 DGSDFLKA
+384 DGNDFLKA
-392 KDDLLEELKNP
+392 KEDLLEELKDP
-403 EFLFS
+403 KFLFS

-413 GYKVNVFKESLKS
+413 DYKVNVFKEGLKS

-464 KVFCLIRIGDITEW
+464 KVFCLIKIGDITEW

-512 VGSRTFDTGWDSTR
+512 VGSRTFETGWDSTR

-556 SVKNQRQRLAYLDI
+556 SLKNQRQRLAYLDI

-605 KESENKG
+605 KESENRG
-612 ENRGSWREIK
+612 ESRGSWREIK

-635 CYRKEQTNALKI
+635 CYRKEPTSILKI
-647 SPSASFKMSEKNF
+647 PESASFKMSGENF

-667 HLMSEKH
+667 NWMSEKH

-685 DYTLLKEMIQ
+685 DYATLKEMIQ
-695 TAHFKKVPTWHYKD
+695 QARVKKVSTLHYKD
-709 LDHMISEIKGKKG
+709 LDYMISEIKN
-722 YTLLKDLIQTA
+722 
-733 HFKKVSTWHYKDL
+733 
-746 DHMISEIKGK
+746 K

-767 FNALDSEKIVHFK
+767 FNALDNEKIVHFK
-780 RIKVRADKKEELIQ
+780 RIKVKADKEEELIK
-794 TIQEVKEYAPLDK
+794 TIQEVKEHAPLDK
-807 ETLRIK
+807 ERIK

-822 DTEKHKQDKT
+822 DAEKHKQDKT
-832 FKVDEAELLKLKE
+832 FKVDNAELLKLKE
-845 HYYTPLIKAKNC
+845 HYYTPLIKAKDC
-857 DWLKHVVKVESESD
+857 DWLKHVVKVKSEID
-871 FLEELLKIVET
+871 FLQELQDQETTKT

-902 FIPYFNNAAER
+902 FIPYINNVAER
-913 KFFPDFIFWLQKGG
+913 RFFPDFIFWLQKGD

-938 SKHTDYEHKA
+938 ITYADYEHKA
-948 DAYQLFKDKIFNPK
+948 DAYKLFKDKIFSPK
-962 NDPNLKI
+962 NNPHFKI
-969 KVVLKFYGDKDDVG
+969 KVVLKFYGDKDRVG
-983 ERYRD
+983 DNYRD
-988 DWIKEGELKDFFLK
+988 YWIQKGKLNDFFLTLK
-1002 QLA
+1002 D

>member
-1 MAKKKDVTTDNEIF
+1 MAKKKDLTSYNEIF
-15 VAQKLAEDELNIN
+15 VAQKLAEDELNTN
-28 EINKPLEMLDFKS
+28 EINEPLERLDFKS
-41 FDNNKDL
+41 FDSNKEL

-60 RMLVAYFRDFKENKK
+60 RMLVAYFRDFKGSKK
-75 EFYAFYQK
+75 EFYAFYQE
-83 HYSFAHCD
+83 HYLFANCD
-91 FAKKKLNPLLKS
+91 FTNKKLNHLLKS
-103 HFKVE
+103 HFEVE
-108 NHCVS
+108 NKRVS

-144 AIRMGL
+144 AMGMGL

-157 FFSANEHLI
+157 FFSANENLI

-176 NRNKDYFK
+176 NRGKDFSK

-191 KSVTNKDFHHAPKN
+191 KKVTHKDFHRVPKD
-205 SFIEKIALF
+205 SFIKQIALF

-252 NKTESKRQAIFS
+252 NKSESKRQAIFS

-287 AVYNLSVGE
+287 SVYNLSVGE

-313 LNAFKELKDLNDRE
+313 LSAFKDSKDLNDRE

-342 KRHQT
+342 KRYKI

-356 LVFTHSVNVKNSDAE
+356 LVFTHSVNVENSDAE

-384 DGSDFLKA
+384 DRNDFLKA
-392 KDDLLEELKNP
+392 KEDLLEEIKDP

-408 DDKDK
+408 ANKDKD
-413 GYKVNVFKESLKS
+413 YKVKVFKEGLKS
-426 MDFKGL
+426 MDFKSL
-432 KEEVFYASNGH
+432 KEEVFYARNGH

-464 KVFCLIRIGDITEW
+464 KVFCLIKIGDITEW

-512 VGSRTFDTGWDSTR
+512 VGSRTFETGWDSTR

-556 SVKNQRQRLAYLDI
+556 SLKNQRQRLAYLDI

-596 SLEAILKIQ
+596 SLEAILTIQ
-605 KESENKG
+605 KESENRG
-612 ENRGSWREIK
+612 ESRGSWREIK

-630 ALFVP
+630 DLFVP
-635 CYRKEQTNALKI
+635 CYRKEPTSILKI
-647 SPSASFKMSEKNF
+647 PKNASFKMSEKNF

-667 HLMSEKH
+667 NLMSEKH

-685 DYTLLKEMIQ
+685 DYATLKDMIQ
-695 TAHFKKVPTWHYKD
+695 K
-709 LDHMISEIKGKKG
+709 
-722 YTLLKDLIQTA
+722 A

-746 DHMISEIKGK
+746 DYMISEIKGK

-767 FNALDSEKIVHFK
+767 FNALDNEKIVHFK
-780 RIKVRADKKEELIQ
+780 KIKVKADKQEALIK
-794 TIQEVKEYAPLDK
+794 TIQEVKEHAPLDK

-832 FKVDEAELLKLKE
+832 FKVGDAELLKLKE
-845 HYYTPLIKAKNC
+845 HYYTPLIKAKDC
-857 DWLKHVVKVESESD
+857 DWLKHVVKVKSEIN
-871 FLEELLKIVET
+871 FLQELQDQETTKT

-902 FIPYFNNAAER
+902 FIPYINNVAER
-913 KFFPDFIFWLQKGG
+913 CFFPDFIFWLQKGD

-938 SKHTDYEHKA
+938 ITYADYEHKA
-948 DAYQLFKDKIFNPK
+948 DAYKLFKNKIFSPK
-962 NDPNLKI
+962 NNPHFKI
-969 KVVLKFYGDKDDVG
+969 KVVLKFYGDKDRVG
-983 ERYRD
+983 DNYRD
-988 DWIKEGELKDFFLK
+988 YWIQKGKLNDFFLTLK
-1002 QLA
+1002 D

>member
-1 MAKKKDVTTDNEIF
+1 MAKKKQQDLRGNEIF
-15 VAQKLAEDELNIN
+15 VAQKLAEDEFNTN
-28 EINKPLEMLDFKS
+28 EINEPLEMLDFKS
-41 FDNNKDL
+41 FDNNKEL
-48 LDYQQQALINAF
+48 LDYQQKALINAF
-60 RMLVAYFRDFKENKK
+60 RMLVAYFKDFKESKK
-75 EFYAFYQK
+75 AFYAFYQEC
-83 HYSFAHCD
+83 YSFANCD
-91 FAKKKLNPLLKS
+91 FTHKKSNPLLKGY
-103 HFKVE
+103 FKAE
-108 NHCVS
+108 NHRVS

-144 AIRMGL
+144 AMGMDL

-157 FFSANEHLI
+157 FFSANENLI
-166 KQFEKEIEKY
+166 KQFEREIEKY
-176 NRNKDYFK
+176 NRDKDYSK

-191 KSVTNKDFHHAPKN
+191 KSVTNKDFHRASKD
-205 SFIEKIALF
+205 SLIEKITLF

-252 NKTESKRQAIFS
+252 NKSESKRQAIFS

-287 AVYNLSVGE
+287 SVYNLSVGE

-313 LNAFKELKDLNDRE
+313 LNAFKTLKDLNDRE

-342 KRHQT
+342 KRYKI
-347 EGYFYDPLM
+347 EGYFHDPLM
-356 LVFTHSVNVKNSDAE
+356 LVFTHSVNVENSDAE
-371 IFFKTLARVIEND
+371 IFFKTLVRVIEND
-384 DGSDFLKA
+384 DGSDFIKA
-392 KDDLLEELKNP
+392 KEDLLEELKDP

-413 GYKVNVFKESLKS
+413 DYKVQVFKEGLKE

-478 ICEKLKS
+478 IHEKLKS

-512 VGSRTFDTGWDSTR
+512 VGSRTFETGWDSAR
-526 PSVILFLNIGLDDDA
+526 PSVILFLNIGLYDDA

-556 SVKNQRQRLAYLDI
+556 SVKNQRQRLAYLEI
-570 DEAIKKDLKPNA
+570 DRSIKKALKPNA
-582 AMLETLFVIPTNHA
+582 AMLETLFVIPTNSE

-612 ENRGSWREIK
+612 EDRGSWREIK
-622 LEKTPIKH
+622 LEKTLTEEY

-635 CYRKEQTNALKI
+635 CYKKEQTTALKL
-647 SPSASFKMSEKNF
+647 PESASFKMSKENF

-667 HLMSEKH
+667 NLMSEKH

-685 DYTLLKEMIQ
+685 DYKQLKEMIQ
-695 TAHFKKVPTWHYKD
+695 KVHFKKVSNWHYKD
-709 LDHMISEIKGKKG
+709 LD
-722 YTLLKDLIQTA
+722 Y
-733 HFKKVSTWHYKDL
+733 
-746 DHMISEIKGK
+746 MISEIKGK
-756 LYPNQKVPKDE
+756 LYPNQKVPRDE

-780 RIKVRADKKEELIQ
+780 RIKVKAGKKEALIK
-794 TIQEVKEYAPLDK
+794 TIQEVQKYEPLDR
-807 ETLRIK
+807 ETLKEKIK
-813 IAQGEIDPY
+813 QGEIDPY
-822 DTEKHKQDKT
+822 DTEKHKPDRT
-832 FKVDEAELLKLKE
+832 FKVDGAELLKLKE

-857 DWLKHVVKVESESD
+857 DWLKHVVKVESEID
-871 FLEELLKIVET
+871 FLKELQQEAIET
-882 LQENYDF
+882 LRENYDF

-902 FIPYFNNAAER
+902 FIPYINNAGER
-913 KFFPDFIFWLQKGG
+913 RFFPDFIFWLQKGD

-938 SKHTDYEHKA
+938 TKHTDYEHKA
-948 DAYQLFKDKIFNPK
+948 DWYKILFKDRVFNSK
-962 NDPNLKI
+962 DDPHLKI

-983 ERYRD
+983 ENYKD
-988 DWIKEGELKDFFLK
+988 YWIKKDKLKDFFLT
-1002 QLA
+1002 L

>member
-1 MAKKKDVTTDNEIF
+1 MAKKKDLTTHNEIF
-15 VAQKLAEDELNIN
+15 VAQKLAEEELNTN
-28 EINKPLEMLDFKS
+28 EINEPLERLDFKS
-41 FDNNKDL
+41 FDNNKEL

-60 RMLVAYFRDFKENKK
+60 RVLVAYFRDFKESKK

-83 HYSFAHCD
+83 HYSFANCD

-108 NHCVS
+108 NGCVR

-176 NRNKDYFK
+176 NRGKDFSK

-191 KSVTNKDFHHAPKN
+191 KDVTNKDFYHAPKDF
-205 SFIEKIALF
+205 FIEKIVLF

-252 NKTESKRQAIFS
+252 NKSESKRQAIFS
-264 LLSLKGFLFN
+264 LLSLRGFLFN

-342 KRHQT
+342 KRYKI
-347 EGYFYDPLM
+347 EGYFHNPLM

-408 DDKDK
+408 DGKDKD
-413 GYKVNVFKESLKS
+413 YKVKVFKEGLKS

-432 KEEVFYASNGH
+432 KEEVFYANNGH

-570 DEAIKKDLKPNA
+570 DGAIKKDLKPHA

-605 KESENKG
+605 KESENRG
-612 ENRGSWREIK
+612 ESRGSWREIK

-635 CYRKEQTNALKI
+635 CYRKEPTSVLELPEN
-647 SPSASFKMSEKNF
+647 ASFKMSEKNF

-667 HLMSEKH
+667 NLMSEKH

-685 DYTLLKEMIQ
+685 DYEQLKKMIQ
-695 TAHFKKVPTWHYKD
+695 K
-709 LDHMISEIKGKKG
+709 
-722 YTLLKDLIQTA
+722 A

-746 DHMISEIKGK
+746 DYMISEIKGK

-767 FNALDSEKIVHFK
+767 FNALDNEKIVHFK
-780 RIKVRADKKEELIQ
+780 RVKVRADKKEKLIQ
-794 TIQEVKEYAPLDK
+794 TIQEVKEHAPLDK

-822 DTEKHKQDKT
+822 DAEKHKQNKT
-832 FKVDEAELLKLKE
+832 FEVDDAELLKLKE

-857 DWLKHVVKVESESD
+857 DWLKHVVKVESEID
-871 FLEELLKIVET
+871 FLKELQETETIKT

-902 FIPYFNNAAER
+902 FIPYIDNGATER
-913 KFFPDFIFWLQKGG
+913 KFFPDFIFWLEKGD

-938 SKHTDYEHKA
+938 TIISDYEHKA
-948 DAYQLFKDKIFNPK
+948 DLYKLFKDKIFNPK
-962 NDPNLKI
+962 NDPNFKI
-969 KVVLKFYGDKDDVG
+969 KVVLKFYGNKDKVADG
-983 ERYRD
+983 YRD
-988 DWIKEGELKDFFLK
+988 YWIKKGKLKDFFLK

>member
-1 MAKKKDVTTDNEIF
+1 MAKKKDLTTDNEIF
-15 VAQKLAEDELNIN
+15 VAQKLAEEELNTN
-28 EINKPLEMLDFKS
+28 EINDPLEMLDFKS
-41 FDNNKDL
+41 FDNNKEL

-60 RMLVAYFRDFKENKK
+60 RMLTAYFKDFKENKK

-91 FAKKKLNPLLKS
+91 FAKKKLNPLLKNS
-103 HFKVE
+103 FKVE
-108 NHCVS
+108 NGCVK

-191 KSVTNKDFHHAPKN
+191 KDVTNKDFYHAPKN
-205 SFIEKIALF
+205 SFIEKIVLF

-219 LMSDEESKENLLN
+219 LMNDEESKENLLN
-232 YKDYWDNGENYV
+232 YKVYWDNGENYV

-264 LLSLKGFLFN
+264 LLSQKGFLFN

-313 LNAFKELKDLNDRE
+313 LNAFKELKDSNDRE

-342 KRHQT
+342 KRYKT

-356 LVFTHSVNVKNSDAE
+356 LVFTHSVNVENSDAE

-392 KDDLLEELKNP
+392 KEDLLEELKNP

-413 GYKVNVFKESLKS
+413 EKEYKIRVFKESLKS

-570 DEAIKKDLKPNA
+570 DEAIKDKLKPNA

-647 SPSASFKMSEKNF
+647 SQSASFKMSEKNF

-674 FILKHEIYDPK
+674 FILKHEIYNPK

-695 TAHFKKVPTWHYKD
+695 TAHFKKV
-709 LDHMISEIKGKKG
+709 
-722 YTLLKDLIQTA
+722 
-733 HFKKVSTWHYKDL
+733 STWHYKDL
-746 DHMISEIKGK
+746 DYMISEIKGK

-767 FNALDSEKIVHFK
+767 FNALDNEKIVHFK
-780 RIKVRADKKEELIQ
+780 RVKVRADKKEKLIQ

-807 ETLRIK
+807 ERIK

-822 DTEKHKQDKT
+822 DTEKHKQDRT
-832 FKVDEAELLKLKE
+832 FKVDGAELLKLKE

-857 DWLKHVVKVESESD
+857 DWLKHVVKVKSESD
-871 FLEELLKIVET
+871 FLEELLKITET

-902 FIPYFNNAAER
+902 FIPYIDNGATER

-962 NDPNLKI
+962 DDPNLKI
-969 KVVLKFYGDKDDVG
+969 KVVLKFYGNKDDVG

>member
-1 MAKKKDVTTDNEIF
+1 MAKKKDLTTDNEIF
-15 VAQKLAEDELNIN
+15 VAQKLAEEELNTN
-28 EINKPLEMLDFKS
+28 EINEPLEMLDFKR
-41 FDNNKDL
+41 FDSNKEL

-60 RMLVAYFRDFKENKK
+60 RMLVAYFKDFKGSKK

-83 HYSFAHCD
+83 HYSFANCD
-91 FAKKKLNPLLKS
+91 FTKKKLHPLLKNY
-103 HFKVE
+103 FKAE

-157 FFSANEHLI
+157 FFSANENLI

-176 NRNKDYFK
+176 NRGKDYFK
-184 QIDFKNL
+184 QIGFKNL
-191 KSVTNKDFHHAPKN
+191 KSVKNEDFYHAPK
-205 SFIEKIALF
+205 IVEQIALF

-219 LMSDEESKENLLN
+219 LMNDEESKENLLN

-252 NKTESKRQAIFS
+252 NKSESKRQAIFS
-264 LLSLKGFLFN
+264 LLALKGFLFN

-287 AVYNLSVGE
+287 SVYNLSVGE

-327 KEIALLKA
+327 KETALLKA

-342 KRHQT
+342 KRYKT

-384 DGSDFLKA
+384 DESDFLKA
-392 KDDLLEELKNP
+392 KEDLLEELMKP

-413 GYKVNVFKESLKS
+413 DYKVKVFKEGLKS

-464 KVFCLIRIGDITEW
+464 KVFCLIKIGDITEW
-478 ICEKLKS
+478 IYEKLKS

-505 KSSINIL
+505 KSIL
-512 VGSRTFDTGWDSTR
+512 VGSRTFETGWDSTR

-541 KKLVKQSFGRGVRIE
+541 KKFVKQSFGRGVRIE

-570 DEAIKKDLKPNA
+570 DEAIKEALKPNA

-596 SLEAILKIQ
+596 SLEAILKFQ

-622 LEKTPIKH
+622 LEKTRIEH

-674 FILKHEIYDPK
+674 FILKHEIYNPK

-695 TAHFKKVPTWHYKD
+695 TAHFKKV
-709 LDHMISEIKGKKG
+709 
-722 YTLLKDLIQTA
+722 
-733 HFKKVSTWHYKDL
+733 STWHYKDL
-746 DHMISEIKGK
+746 DYMISEIKGK

-780 RIKVRADKKEELIQ
+780 RIKVKAGKKEELVKK
-794 TIQEVKEYAPLDK
+794 IQEVKEYAPLDK
-807 ETLRIK
+807 KT
-813 IAQGEIDPY
+813 
-822 DTEKHKQDKT
+822 KHKQNKT
-832 FKVDEAELLKLKE
+832 FKVDGAELLKLKE

-857 DWLKHVVKVESESD
+857 DWLKHVVKVKSEID
-871 FLEELLKIVET
+871 FLKELQETETIKT

-902 FIPYFNNAAER
+902 FIPYIDNAAER
-913 KFFPDFIFWLQKGG
+913 RFFPDFIFWLQKGG

-948 DAYQLFKDKIFNPK
+948 DAYKLFKGKVFTPKDNPHFKIQ
-962 NDPNLKI
+962 
-969 KVVLKFYGDKDDVG
+969 VVLKFYGNKDDVG
-983 ERYRD
+983 EKYRD
-988 DWIKEGELKDFFLK
+988 DWIQKDKLKDFFLT
-1002 QLA
+1002 L

>member
-1 MAKKKDVTTDNEIF
+1 MAKKKDLTSYNEIF
-15 VAQKLAEDELNIN
+15 VAQKLAEDELNTN
-28 EINKPLEMLDFKS
+28 EINEPLERLDFKS
-41 FDNNKDL
+41 FDSNKEL
-48 LDYQQQALINAF
+48 LDYQQQALTNAF
-60 RMLVAYFRDFKENKK
+60 RMLVAYFRDFKGSKK
-75 EFYAFYQK
+75 EFYAFYQE
-83 HYSFAHCD
+83 HYSFANCD
-91 FAKKKLNPLLKS
+91 FTHKKLNPLLKS

-108 NHCVS
+108 NQCVS

-144 AIRMGL
+144 AMGMGL

-157 FFSANEHLI
+157 FFSANENLI

-176 NRNKDYFK
+176 NRGKDFSK

-191 KSVTNKDFHHAPKN
+191 KSITHKDFHRAPKG
-205 SFIEKIALF
+205 FFEKIALF

-219 LMSDEESKENLLN
+219 LMNDEESKENLLN

-252 NKTESKRQAIFS
+252 NKSESKRQAIFS

-287 AVYNLSVGE
+287 SVYNLSVGE

-313 LNAFKELKDLNDRE
+313 LNAFKDLKDLNDRE

-342 KRHQT
+342 KRYKT

-356 LVFTHSVNVKNSDAE
+356 LVFTHSVNVENSDAE

-384 DGSDFLKA
+384 NGNDFLKA
-392 KDDLLEELKNP
+392 KEDLLEEIKDL

-408 DDKDK
+408 ANKDKD
-413 GYKVNVFKESLKS
+413 YKVKVFKEGLKS

-464 KVFCLIRIGDITEW
+464 KVFCLIKIGDITEW

-505 KSSINIL
+505 RSSINIL
-512 VGSRTFDTGWDSTR
+512 VGSRTFETGWDSTR

-570 DEAIKKDLKPNA
+570 DEAIKENLKPNA

-605 KESENKG
+605 KESENGG

-630 ALFVP
+630 KLFVP
-635 CYRKEQTNALKI
+635 CYRKEPTSILKI
-647 SPSASFKMSEKNF
+647 PENASFKMSEKNF

-667 HLMSEKH
+667 NLMSEKH

-685 DYTLLKEMIQ
+685 DYATLKDMIQ
-695 TAHFKKVPTWHYKD
+695 K
-709 LDHMISEIKGKKG
+709 
-722 YTLLKDLIQTA
+722 A

-746 DHMISEIKGK
+746 DYMISEIKGK
-756 LYPNQKVPKDE
+756 LYPNQKEPKDE
-767 FNALDSEKIVHFK
+767 FNALDNEKIVHFK
-780 RIKVRADKKEELIQ
+780 RIKVKADKQEELIK
-794 TIQEVKEYAPLDK
+794 TIQEVKEHAPLDK

-822 DTEKHKQDKT
+822 DAEKHKQDKT
-832 FKVDEAELLKLKE
+832 FKVDGAELLKLKE
-845 HYYTPLIKAKNC
+845 HYYTPLIKAKDC
-857 DWLKHVVKVESESD
+857 DWLKHVVKVKSEID
-871 FLEELLKIVET
+871 FLQELQDQETTKT
-882 LQENYDF
+882 LQANYDF

-902 FIPYFNNAAER
+902 FIPYINNVAER
-913 KFFPDFIFWLQKGG
+913 RFFPDFIFWLQKGD

-938 SKHTDYEHKA
+938 ITYADYEHKA
-948 DAYQLFKDKIFNPK
+948 DAYKLFKNKIFNPK
-962 NDPNLKI
+962 NNPHFKI
-969 KVVLKFYGDKDDVG
+969 KVVLKFYGDKDRVG
-983 ERYRD
+983 DNYRD
-988 DWIKEGELKDFFLK
+988 YWIQKGKLNDFFLTLK
-1002 QLA
+1002 D

>member
-1 MAKKKDVTTDNEIF
+1 MAKKKDLTTDNEIF
-15 VAQKLAEDELNIN
+15 VAQKLAEEELNAN
-28 EINKPLEMLDFKS
+28 EINDPLEMLDFKS
-41 FDNNKDL
+41 FDSNKEL

-60 RMLVAYFRDFKENKK
+60 RMLTAYFRDFKENKK

-83 HYSFAHCD
+83 HYSFANCD
-91 FAKKKLNPLLKS
+91 FTKKKLHPLLKN

-176 NRNKDYFK
+176 NRGKDYFK
-184 QIDFKNL
+184 QIDFKSL
-191 KSVTNKDFHHAPKN
+191 KSVKNEDFYHAPK
-205 SFIEKIALF
+205 IVEQITLF
-214 YYRAD
+214 YYRTD
-219 LMSDEESKENLLN
+219 LMNDEESKENLLNYN

-252 NKTESKRQAIFS
+252 NKSESKRQAIFS
-264 LLSLKGFLFN
+264 LLSQKGFLFN

-335 LLLLGMQ
+335 LLLLAMQ
-342 KRHQT
+342 KRYQT
-347 EGYFYDPLM
+347 EGYFHDPLM

-392 KDDLLEELKNP
+392 KEDLLEELKAP

-408 DDKDK
+408 DGKDQN
-413 GYKVNVFKESLKS
+413 YKIEIFKEGLKS

-432 KEEVFYASNGH
+432 KEAVFYANNGH

-464 KVFCLIRIGDITEW
+464 KVFCLIKIGDITEW

-485 VKVVSKNLSFKE
+485 VKVVGKNLSFKE

-556 SVKNQRQRLAYLDI
+556 SVKNQRQRLAYLKI
-570 DEAIKKDLKPNA
+570 DGAIKKALKPNA
-582 AMLETLFVIPTNHA
+582 AMLETLFVIPTNPA
-596 SLEAILKIQ
+596 SLDAILKIQ

-660 KDLKEYF
+660 KDLREYF

-674 FILKHEIYDPK
+674 FILKHEIYNPK
-685 DYTLLKEMIQ
+685 DYALLKEM
-695 TAHFKKVPTWHYKD
+695 
-709 LDHMISEIKGKKG
+709 
-722 YTLLKDLIQTA
+722 IQTA

-746 DHMISEIKGK
+746 DYMISEIKGK

-767 FNALDSEKIVHFK
+767 FNALDNEKIVHFK
-780 RIKVRADKKEELIQ
+780 RVKVKADKKEELVKK
-794 TIQEVKEYAPLDK
+794 IQEVKEYAPLDK
-807 ETLRIK
+807 ETLRTK

-857 DWLKHVVKVESESD
+857 GWLKHVVKVKSESD
-871 FLEELLKIVET
+871 FLEELLKITET

-902 FIPYFNNAAER
+902 FIPYIDNGATER
-913 KFFPDFIFWLQKGG
+913 KFFPDFIFWLQKGN

-962 NDPNLKI
+962 DDPNLKI
-969 KVVLKFYGDKDDVG
+969 KVVLKFYGDKDEVG

-988 DWIKEGELKDFFLK
+988 DWIKKGKLEDFFLT
-1002 QLA
+1002 L

>member
-1 MAKKKDVTTDNEIF
+1 MAKKKDLTTDNEIF
-15 VAQKLAEDELNIN
+15 VAQKLAEEELNTN
-28 EINKPLEMLDFKS
+28 EINEPLERLDFKS
-41 FDNNKDL
+41 FDSNKEL

-60 RMLVAYFRDFKENKK
+60 RMLVAYFRDFKGSKK

-83 HYSFAHCD
+83 HYSFVNCD
-91 FAKKKLNPLLKS
+91 FTKKKLHPLLKN

-157 FFSANEHLI
+157 FFSANENLI

-176 NRNKDYFK
+176 NRGKDYSK
-184 QIDFKNL
+184 QMDFKNL
-191 KSVTNKDFHHAPKN
+191 KSVKNKDFFHAPKD
-205 SFIEKIALF
+205 SLMEQIALF

-219 LMSDEESKENLLN
+219 LMNDEESKENLLN

-252 NKTESKRQAIFS
+252 NKSDSKRQAIFS

-287 AVYNLSVGE
+287 SVYNLSVGE

-313 LNAFKELKDLNDRE
+313 LIAFKDLKDLNDRE

-342 KRHQT
+342 KRYKT
-347 EGYFYDPLM
+347 EGYFHDPLM

-384 DGSDFLKA
+384 DGNDFLKA
-392 KDDLLEELKNP
+392 KEDLLEELKDP
-403 EFLFS
+403 ELLFS
-408 DDKDK
+408 DGKDKD
-413 GYKVNVFKESLKS
+413 YKIKVFKEGLKS

-464 KVFCLIRIGDITEW
+464 KVFCLIKIGDITEW

-505 KSSINIL
+505 RSSINIL
-512 VGSRTFDTGWDSTR
+512 VGSRTFETGWDSTR

-556 SVKNQRQRLAYLDI
+556 SLKNQRQRLAYLDI

-605 KESENKG
+605 KESENGG
-612 ENRGSWREIK
+612 ESRDSWREIT

-630 ALFVP
+630 TLFVP
-635 CYRKEQTNALKI
+635 CYRKEQTSITELPEN
-647 SPSASFKMSEKNF
+647 ASFKMSGENF
-660 KDLKEYF
+660 KDLKECF
-667 HLMSEKH
+667 NLMSEKH

-685 DYTLLKEMIQ
+685 DYAQLKNMIQ
-695 TAHFKKVPTWHYKD
+695 K
-709 LDHMISEIKGKKG
+709 
-722 YTLLKDLIQTA
+722 A

-746 DHMISEIKGK
+746 DYMISEIKGK

-767 FNALDSEKIVHFK
+767 FNALDNEKIVHFK
-780 RIKVRADKKEELIQ
+780 RIKVKADKKEELVK
-794 TIQEVKEYAPLDK
+794 TIQEVKEHAPLDK
-807 ETLRIK
+807 ERIK
-813 IAQGEIDPY
+813 IAQGEIDL
-822 DTEKHKQDKT
+822 DDAEKHKQDKT
-832 FKVDEAELLKLKE
+832 FEVGDAELLKLKE

-857 DWLKHVVKVESESD
+857 DWLKHVVKVKSEID
-871 FLEELLKIVET
+871 FLQELQDQETIKT

-902 FIPYFNNAAER
+902 FIPYIGENATER

-938 SKHTDYEHKA
+938 TEHTSDIRKA
-948 DAYQLFKDKIFNPK
+948 DVYKPFKDKVFSSK
-962 NDPNLKI
+962 DDPNFKI
-969 KVVLKFYGDKDDVG
+969 KVVLKFYGDKDKVPDD
-983 ERYRD
+983 YRHY
-988 DWIKEGELKDFFLK
+988 WVKKGKLNDFFLTLK
-1002 QLA
+1002 D

>member
-1 MAKKKDVTTDNEIF
+1 MAKKKDLTTHNEIF
-15 VAQKLAEDELNIN
+15 VAQKLAEDELNTN
-28 EINKPLEMLDFKS
+28 EINEPLERLDFKS
-41 FDNNKDL
+41 FDSNKEL

-75 EFYAFYQK
+75 GFYAFYQE
-83 HYSFAHCD
+83 HYSFANCD
-91 FAKKKLNPLLKS
+91 FTNKKLNHLLKS

-108 NHCVS
+108 NQRVS

-144 AIRMGL
+144 AMGMGL

-157 FFSANEHLI
+157 FFSANENLI

-176 NRNKDYFK
+176 NRGKDFSK

-191 KSVTNKDFHHAPKN
+191 KEVTHKDFHCAPKD
-205 SFIEKIALF
+205 FFEKITLF

-219 LMSDEESKENLLN
+219 LMNDEESKENLLN

-252 NKTESKRQAIFS
+252 NKSESKRQAIFS

-287 AVYNLSVGE
+287 SVYNLSVGE

-342 KRHQT
+342 KRYKT
-347 EGYFYDPLM
+347 EGYFHDPLM
-356 LVFTHSVNVKNSDAE
+356 LVFTHSVNVENSDAE
-371 IFFKTLARVIEND
+371 IFFKTLARVIENND
-384 DGSDFLKA
+384 ESDFLKA
-392 KDDLLEELKNP
+392 KEDLLEEIKDP

-408 DDKDK
+408 GNKDKD
-413 GYKVNVFKESLKS
+413 YKVKVFKEGLKS

-432 KEEVFYASNGH
+432 KEEVFYANSGH

-464 KVFCLIRIGDITEW
+464 KVFCLIKIGDITEW

-512 VGSRTFDTGWDSTR
+512 VGSRTFETGWDSTR

-570 DEAIKKDLKPNA
+570 DGAIKENLKPNA

-605 KESENKG
+605 KESENRG
-612 ENRGSWREIK
+612 ENRGPWREIK

-635 CYRKEQTNALKI
+635 CYRKEPTSVLELPEN
-647 SPSASFKMSEKNF
+647 ASFKMSEKNF

-667 HLMSEKH
+667 NLMSEKH

-685 DYTLLKEMIQ
+685 DYEQLKKMIQ
-695 TAHFKKVPTWHYKD
+695 KAHFN
-709 LDHMISEIKGKKG
+709 
-722 YTLLKDLIQTA
+722 
-733 HFKKVSTWHYKDL
+733 KVSTWHYKDL
-746 DHMISEIKGK
+746 DCMISEIKGK

-767 FNALDSEKIVHFK
+767 FNALDNEKIVHFK
-780 RIKVRADKKEELIQ
+780 RIKVKAHKEEELIK
-794 TIQEVKEYAPLDK
+794 TIQEVKEHAPLDK

-822 DTEKHKQDKT
+822 DAEKHKQNKT
-832 FKVDEAELLKLKE
+832 FEVDDAELLKIKE

-857 DWLKHVVKVESESD
+857 DWLKHVVKVESEID
-871 FLEELLKIVET
+871 FLKELLETETIKT

-902 FIPYFNNAAER
+902 FIPYINNAAER
-913 KFFPDFIFWLQKGG
+913 RFFPDFIFWLQKGD

-938 SKHTDYEHKA
+938 ITRTDYEHKA
-948 DAYQLFKDKIFNPK
+948 DAYKLFKDKIFNSK
-962 NDPNLKI
+962 NDPNFKI
-969 KVVLKFYGDKDDVG
+969 KVVLKFYGNKDEVADG
-983 ERYRD
+983 YRD
-988 DWIKEGELKDFFLK
+988 YWIKKGKLNDFFLTLK
-1002 QLA
+1002 D

>member
-1 MAKKKDVTTDNEIF
+1 MAKKKDLTSYNEIF
-15 VAQKLAEDELNIN
+15 VAQKLAEDELNTN
-28 EINKPLEMLDFKS
+28 EINEPLERLDFKS
-41 FDNNKDL
+41 FDSNKEL

-60 RMLVAYFRDFKENKK
+60 RMLVAYFKDFKENKK
-75 EFYAFYQK
+75 EFYAFYQER
-83 HYSFAHCD
+83 YSFANCD
-91 FAKKKLNPLLKS
+91 FTHKKLNHLLKS

-108 NHCVS
+108 NQRVS

-144 AIRMGL
+144 AMGMGL

-157 FFSANEHLI
+157 FFSANENLI

-176 NRNKDYFK
+176 NRGKDFSK

-191 KSVTNKDFHHAPKN
+191 KSITHQDFHRAPKG
-205 SFIEKIALF
+205 FFEKITLF

-219 LMSDEESKENLLN
+219 LMNDEESKENLLN

-252 NKTESKRQAIFS
+252 NKSESKRQAIFS

-287 AVYNLSVGE
+287 SVYNLSVGE

-313 LNAFKELKDLNDRE
+313 LNAFKDSKDLNDRE

-342 KRHQT
+342 KRYKI
-347 EGYFYDPLM
+347 EGYFHDPLM
-356 LVFTHSVNVKNSDAE
+356 LVFTHSVNVENSDAE

-384 DGSDFLKA
+384 DGNDFLKA
-392 KDDLLEELKNP
+392 KEDLLEEIKDP

-413 GYKVNVFKESLKS
+413 DYKVKVFKEGLKS

-464 KVFCLIRIGDITEW
+464 KVFCLIKIGDITEW

-505 KSSINIL
+505 RSSINIL
-512 VGSRTFDTGWDSTR
+512 VGSRTFETGWDSTR

-556 SVKNQRQRLAYLDI
+556 SLKNQRQRLAYLDI
-570 DEAIKKDLKPNA
+570 DEAIRKDLKPNA

-596 SLEAILKIQ
+596 SLEAILNFQ
-605 KESENKG
+605 KESENRG

-635 CYRKEQTNALKI
+635 CYRKEPTSVLKI
-647 SPSASFKMSEKNF
+647 SPNASFKMSEKNF

-667 HLMSEKH
+667 NLMSEKH

-685 DYTLLKEMIQ
+685 DYKQLKEMIQ
-695 TAHFKKVPTWHYKD
+695 K
-709 LDHMISEIKGKKG
+709 
-722 YTLLKDLIQTA
+722 A

-746 DHMISEIKGK
+746 DYMIAEIKGK

-767 FNALDSEKIVHFK
+767 FNTLDNEKIVHFK
-780 RIKVRADKKEELIQ
+780 RIKVKAHKQEELIK
-794 TIQEVKEYAPLDK
+794 TIQEVKEHAPLDK
-807 ETLRIK
+807 ETLIK
-813 IAQGEIDPY
+813 KIVQGEIDPY
-822 DTEKHKQDKT
+822 DAEKHKQDKT
-832 FKVDEAELLKLKE
+832 FKVDDAELLKLKE
-845 HYYTPLIKAKNC
+845 HYYTPLIKAKDC
-857 DWLKHVVKVESESD
+857 DWLKHVVKVKSEID
-871 FLEELLKIVET
+871 FLQELQDQETTKT

-902 FIPYFNNAAER
+902 FIPYINDATER
-913 KFFPDFIFWLQKGG
+913 RFFPDFIFWLQKGD

-938 SKHTDYEHKA
+938 IIISDYQLKA
-948 DAYQLFKDKIFNPK
+948 DAYKLFKNKIFNPK
-962 NDPNLKI
+962 NNPHFKI
-969 KVVLKFYGDKDDVG
+969 KVVLKFYGDKDRVG
-983 ERYRD
+983 DNYRD
-988 DWIKEGELKDFFLK
+988 YWIQKGKLNDFFLTLK
-1002 QLA
+1002 D

>member
-1 MAKKKDVTTDNEIF
+1 MAKKKDLTSYNEIF
-15 VAQKLAEDELNIN
+15 VAQKLAEDELNTN
-28 EINKPLEMLDFKS
+28 EINEPLERLDFKS
-41 FDNNKDL
+41 FDSNKEL

-60 RMLVAYFRDFKENKK
+60 RMLVAYFRDFKGSKK
-75 EFYAFYQK
+75 EFYAFYQE
-83 HYSFAHCD
+83 HYSFANCD
-91 FAKKKLNPLLKS
+91 FTNKKLNPLLKS

-108 NHCVS
+108 NKCVS
-113 FENFI
+113 FEIFI

-144 AIRMGL
+144 AMEMGL

-157 FFSANEHLI
+157 FFSANENLI

-176 NRNKDYFK
+176 NRGKDFSK

-191 KSVTNKDFHHAPKN
+191 KSITHKDFHRAPKDSVIN
-205 SFIEKIALF
+205 QIALF

-219 LMSDEESKENLLN
+219 LMNDEESKENLLN

-252 NKTESKRQAIFS
+252 NKSESKRQAIFS

-287 AVYNLSVGE
+287 SVYNLSVGE

-313 LNAFKELKDLNDRE
+313 LNAFKDLKDLNDRE

-342 KRHQT
+342 KRYKT

-356 LVFTHSVNVKNSDAE
+356 LVFTHSVNVENSDAE

-384 DGSDFLKA
+384 DGNDFLKA
-392 KDDLLEELKNP
+392 KEDLLEELKDP

-408 DDKDK
+408 ANKDKD
-413 GYKVNVFKESLKS
+413 YKVKIFKEGLKS

-432 KEEVFYASNGH
+432 KEEIFYASSGH

-464 KVFCLIRIGDITEW
+464 KVFCLIKIGDITEW
-478 ICEKLKS
+478 IHEKLKS

-505 KSSINIL
+505 RSSINIL
-512 VGSRTFDTGWDSTR
+512 VGSRTFETGWDSTR

-605 KESENKG
+605 KESENRG
-612 ENRGSWREIK
+612 ESRGTWREIT

-630 ALFVP
+630 DLFVP
-635 CYRKEQTNALKI
+635 CYRKEPTSILDLPEN
-647 SPSASFKMSEKNF
+647 ASFKMSEKNF

-667 HLMSEKH
+667 NLMSEKH

-685 DYTLLKEMIQ
+685 DYTQLKKMIQ
-695 TAHFKKVPTWHYKD
+695 KAHV
-709 LDHMISEIKGKKG
+709 
-722 YTLLKDLIQTA
+722 
-733 HFKKVSTWHYKDL
+733 KKVSTWHYKDL
-746 DHMISEIKGK
+746 DYMIAEIKGK

-767 FNALDSEKIVHFK
+767 FNALDNEKIVHFK
-780 RIKVRADKKEELIQ
+780 RIKVKADKQEELIK
-794 TIQEVKEYAPLDK
+794 TIQEVKEHAPLDK
-807 ETLRIK
+807 ETLIKK

-832 FKVDEAELLKLKE
+832 FKVDGADLLKLKE
-845 HYYTPLIKAKNC
+845 HYYTPLIKAKDC
-857 DWLKHVVKVESESD
+857 DWLKHVVKVKSEID
-871 FLEELLKIVET
+871 FLQELQDQETTKT

-902 FIPYFNNAAER
+902 FIPYINNVAER
-913 KFFPDFIFWLQKGG
+913 RFFPDFIFWLQKGD

-938 SKHTDYEHKA
+938 ITYADYEHKA
-948 DAYQLFKDKIFNPK
+948 DAYKLFKDKIFNPK
-962 NDPNLKI
+962 NDPNFKI
-969 KVVLKFYGDKDDVG
+969 KVVLKFYGDKDRVG
-983 ERYRD
+983 DNYRD
-988 DWIKEGELKDFFLK
+988 YWIQKGKLNDFFLTLK
-1002 QLA
+1002 D

>member
-1 MAKKKDVTTDNEIF
+1 MAKKKDLTTDNEIF
-15 VAQKLAEDELNIN
+15 VAQKLAEEELNTN
-28 EINKPLEMLDFKS
+28 EINEPLEMLDFKS
-41 FDNNKDL
+41 FDNNKEL
-48 LDYQQQALINAF
+48 LDYQQRALINAF
-60 RMLVAYFRDFKENKK
+60 RMLTAYFRDFKENKK

-83 HYSFAHCD
+83 HYSFANCD
-91 FAKKKLNPLLKS
+91 FAKKKLHPLLKS

-176 NRNKDYFK
+176 NRGKDYFK

-191 KSVTNKDFHHAPKN
+191 KSVKNKDFYHAPKD
-205 SFIEKIALF
+205 SFIEKITLF

-219 LMSDEESKENLLN
+219 LMNDEESKENLLN

-327 KEIALLKA
+327 KEIALLKV

-342 KRHQT
+342 KRYKV

-413 GYKVNVFKESLKS
+413 EKEYKIKVFKEGLNDL
-426 MDFKGL
+426 DFKGL
-432 KEEVFYASNGH
+432 KEAVFYASNGH

-464 KVFCLIRIGDITEW
+464 KVFCLIKIGDITEW

-512 VGSRTFDTGWDSTR
+512 VGSRTFETGWDSTR

-570 DEAIKKDLKPNA
+570 DEAIKEKLKSNA
-582 AMLETLFVIPTNHA
+582 AMLETLFVIPTNYA

-647 SPSASFKMSEKNF
+647 PPSASFKMSEKNF

-685 DYTLLKEMIQ
+685 DYMQLKKM
-695 TAHFKKVPTWHYKD
+695 
-709 LDHMISEIKGKKG
+709 
-722 YTLLKDLIQTA
+722 IQTA

-746 DHMISEIKGK
+746 DYMISEIKGK

-767 FNALDSEKIVHFK
+767 FNALDNEKIVHFK
-780 RIKVRADKKEELIQ
+780 RIKVKADRKEKLIQ

-807 ETLRIK
+807 
-813 IAQGEIDPY
+813 D
-822 DTEKHKQDKT
+822 KQNKT

-857 DWLKHVVKVESESD
+857 DWLKHVVKVKSESD
-871 FLEELLKIVET
+871 FLEELLKITET

-902 FIPYFNNAAER
+902 FIPYIDNGATER

-962 NDPNLKI
+962 DDPNLKI

>member
-1 MAKKKDVTTDNEIF
+1 MAKKKDLTTDNEIF

-28 EINKPLEMLDFKS
+28 EINDPLEMLDFKS
-41 FDNNKDL
+41 FDSNKEL

-75 EFYAFYQK
+75 EFYAFYQE
-83 HYSFAHCD
+83 HYSFANCD
-91 FAKKKLNPLLKS
+91 FTNKKLNHLLKS

-108 NHCVS
+108 NQRVS

-176 NRNKDYFK
+176 NRGKDYFK

-191 KSVTNKDFHHAPKN
+191 KSVTNKDFYHAPKN

-219 LMSDEESKENLLN
+219 LMSDEEGKENLLN
-232 YKDYWDNGENYV
+232 YKDCWDNGENYV

-342 KRHQT
+342 KRYQT
-347 EGYFYDPLM
+347 EGYFHDPLM
-356 LVFTHSVNVKNSDAE
+356 LVFTHSVNVENSDAE

-392 KDDLLEELKNP
+392 KDELLEELKNP
-403 EFLFS
+403 EFLFN
-408 DDKDK
+408 DDKDQK
-413 GYKVNVFKESLKS
+413 YQKYKIEVFKEGLKG

-478 ICEKLKS
+478 IREKLKS

-512 VGSRTFDTGWDSTR
+512 VGSRAFDTGWDSTR

-556 SVKNQRQRLAYLDI
+556 SVKNQLQRLAYLDI
-570 DEAIKKDLKPNA
+570 DEAIKDKLKPHA

-596 SLEAILKIQ
+596 SLEAILKFQ

-674 FILKHEIYDPK
+674 FILKHEIYNPK

-695 TAHFKKVPTWHYKD
+695 TAHFN
-709 LDHMISEIKGKKG
+709 
-722 YTLLKDLIQTA
+722 
-733 HFKKVSTWHYKDL
+733 KVSTWHYKDL
-746 DHMISEIKGK
+746 DYMISEIKGK

-780 RIKVRADKKEELIQ
+780 RVKVRADKKEELVKK
-794 TIQEVKEYAPLDK
+794 IQEVKEYVPLDK
-807 ETLRIK
+807 ERIK

-832 FKVDEAELLKLKE
+832 FEVDDAELLKLKE

-857 DWLKHVVKVESESD
+857 DWLKHVVKVKSESD
-871 FLEELLKIVET
+871 FLEELLKITET

-902 FIPYFNNAAER
+902 FIPYIDNATER
-913 KFFPDFIFWLQKGG
+913 RFFPDFIFWLEKGD

-962 NDPNLKI
+962 DDPHFKI
-969 KVVLKFYGDKDDVG
+969 KVVLKFYGNKDDVG

>member
-1 MAKKKDVTTDNEIF
+1 MAKKKDLTTHNEIF
-15 VAQKLAEDELNIN
+15 VAQKLAEEELNTN
-28 EINKPLEMLDFKS
+28 EINEPLERLDFKS
-41 FDNNKDL
+41 FDNNKEL

-75 EFYAFYQK
+75 EFYAFYQE
-83 HYSFAHCD
+83 HYSFANCD
-91 FAKKKLNPLLKS
+91 FTHKKFNPLLKS

-144 AIRMGL
+144 AMGMGL

-157 FFSANEHLI
+157 FFSANENLI
-166 KQFEKEIEKY
+166 KQFEKEIERY
-176 NRNKDYFK
+176 NRGKDFSK

-191 KSVTNKDFHHAPKN
+191 KKVTHKDFHRASKG
-205 SFIEKIALF
+205 FFEKIALF

-252 NKTESKRQAIFS
+252 NKSESKRQAIFS

-287 AVYNLSVGE
+287 SVYNLSVGE

-313 LNAFKELKDLNDRE
+313 LNAFKDLKDLNDRE

-342 KRHQT
+342 KRYKT
-347 EGYFYDPLM
+347 EGYFHDPLM

-384 DGSDFLKA
+384 DGNDFSKA
-392 KDDLLEELKNP
+392 KEDLLEELKDP

-408 DDKDK
+408 ANKDKD
-413 GYKVNVFKESLKS
+413 YKVKIFKEGLKS

-432 KEEVFYASNGH
+432 KEEVFYASNGY

-455 IAFKLNTSD
+455 IAFKLSTSD

-505 KSSINIL
+505 RSSINIL
-512 VGSRTFDTGWDSTR
+512 VGSRTFETGWDSTR

-582 AMLETLFVIPTNHA
+582 TMLETLFVIPTNHA

-605 KESENKG
+605 KESENRG

-630 ALFVP
+630 DLFVP
-635 CYRKEQTNALKI
+635 CYRKEPTSILELPEN
-647 SPSASFKMSEKNF
+647 ASFKMSEKNF

-667 HLMSEKH
+667 NLMSEKH

-685 DYTLLKEMIQ
+685 DYTQLKEMIQ
-695 TAHFKKVPTWHYKD
+695 TK
-709 LDHMISEIKGKKG
+709 
-722 YTLLKDLIQTA
+722 

-746 DHMISEIKGK
+746 DYMIAEIKGK

-780 RIKVRADKKEELIQ
+780 RIKVKADKQEELIK
-794 TIQEVKEYAPLDK
+794 TIQEVKEHAPLDK
-807 ETLRIK
+807 ETLIKK

-832 FKVDEAELLKLKE
+832 FKVDDAELLKLKE
-845 HYYTPLIKAKNC
+845 HYYTPLIKAKDC
-857 DWLKHVVKVESESD
+857 DWLKHVVKVKSEID
-871 FLEELLKIVET
+871 FLQELQDQETTKT

-902 FIPYFNNAAER
+902 FIPYINDATER
-913 KFFPDFIFWLQKGG
+913 RFFPDFIFWLQKGD

-938 SKHTDYEHKA
+938 TKISDYQLKA
-948 DAYQLFKDKIFNPK
+948 DAYKLFKNKIFNPK
-962 NDPNLKI
+962 NDPNFTI
-969 KVVLKFYGDKDDVG
+969 KVVLKFYGDKDRVWDN
-983 ERYRD
+983 YRD
-988 DWIKEGELKDFFLK
+988 YWIQKGKLNDFFLT
-1002 QLA
+1002 LRD

>member
-1 MAKKKDVTTDNEIF
+1 MAKKKQEIRNNEIF
-15 VAQKLAEDELNIN
+15 VAQKLAEDELNTN
-28 EINKPLEMLDFKS
+28 EINEPLERLDFKS
-41 FDNNKDL
+41 FDSNKEL

-75 EFYAFYQK
+75 EFYAFYQE
-83 HYSFAHCD
+83 HYSFANCD
-91 FAKKKLNPLLKS
+91 FTNKKLNHLLKS

-108 NHCVS
+108 NKRVS

-144 AIRMGL
+144 AMGMGL

-157 FFSANEHLI
+157 FFSANENLI

-176 NRNKDYFK
+176 NRGKDFSK

-191 KSVTNKDFHHAPKN
+191 KSVTHKDFHRAPKD
-205 SFIEKIALF
+205 FFEKITLF

-219 LMSDEESKENLLN
+219 LMNDEESKENLLN

-252 NKTESKRQAIFS
+252 NKSESKRQAIFS

-287 AVYNLSVGE
+287 SVYNLSVGE

-313 LNAFKELKDLNDRE
+313 LNAFKESKDLNDRE

-342 KRHQT
+342 KRYKT
-347 EGYFYDPLM
+347 EGYFHDPLM
-356 LVFTHSVNVKNSDAE
+356 LVFTHSVNVENSDAE

-384 DGSDFLKA
+384 DESDFLKA
-392 KDDLLEELKNP
+392 KEDLLEEIKDP

-408 DDKDK
+408 DSKDKD
-413 GYKVNVFKESLKS
+413 YKVKVFKEGLKG
-426 MDFKGL
+426 MDFKRL
-432 KEEVFYASNGH
+432 KEAVFYASNGH

-464 KVFCLIRIGDITEW
+464 KVFCLIKIGDITEW
-478 ICEKLKS
+478 IYEKLKS

-556 SVKNQRQRLAYLDI
+556 SVKNQRQRLAYLEI
-570 DEAIKKDLKPNA
+570 DEAIKDRLKPNA

-596 SLEAILKIQ
+596 SLEAILKFQ

-612 ENRGSWREIK
+612 ESRGSWREIK

-667 HLMSEKH
+667 NLMSEKH
-674 FILKHEIYDPK
+674 FILKHEIYNPK
-685 DYTLLKEMIQ
+685 DYALLKEM
-695 TAHFKKVPTWHYKD
+695 
-709 LDHMISEIKGKKG
+709 
-722 YTLLKDLIQTA
+722 IQTA

-746 DHMISEIKGK
+746 DYMISEIKGK

-767 FNALDSEKIVHFK
+767 FNALDNEKIVHFK
-780 RIKVRADKKEELIQ
+780 RVKVRADKKEELVKK
-794 TIQEVKEYAPLDK
+794 IQEVEEYAPLDK
-807 ETLRIK
+807 ETLRTK
-813 IAQGEIDPY
+813 IAQGEIDI
-822 DTEKHKQDKT
+822 DNIDKHKQDRT
-832 FKVDEAELLKLKE
+832 FKVDDAELLKLKE

-857 DWLKHVVKVESESD
+857 DWLKHVVKVKSESD
-871 FLEELLKIVET
+871 FLEELLKIAET

-902 FIPYFNNAAER
+902 FIPYIDNGATER
-913 KFFPDFIFWLQKGG
+913 KFFPDFIFWLQKGN

-962 NDPNLKI
+962 NDLHFKI
-969 KVVLKFYGDKDDVG
+969 KVVLKFYGDKDGVG

-988 DWIKEGELKDFFLK
+988 DWIKKGKLKDFFLK

>member
-1 MAKKKDVTTDNEIF
+1 MAKKKDLTSYNEIF
-15 VAQKLAEDELNIN
+15 VAQKLAEEELNTN
-28 EINKPLEMLDFKS
+28 EINEPLERLDFKS
-41 FDNNKDL
+41 FDSNKEL

-60 RMLVAYFRDFKENKK
+60 RMLVAYFKDFKENKK
-75 EFYAFYQK
+75 EFYAFYQE
-83 HYSFAHCD
+83 HYSFANCD
-91 FAKKKLNPLLKS
+91 FTNKKLNHLLKS

-108 NHCVS
+108 NQRVS
-113 FENFI
+113 FENLI

-157 FFSANEHLI
+157 FFSTNENLI

-176 NRNKDYFK
+176 NRGKDYFK
-184 QIDFKNL
+184 QIDFKSL
-191 KSVTNKDFHHAPKN
+191 KSVTHKDFYRAPKN
-205 SFIEKIALF
+205 VLKEMEKIALF

-219 LMSDEESKENLLN
+219 LMNDEESKENLLN

-252 NKTESKRQAIFS
+252 NKSESKRQAIFS

-313 LNAFKELKDLNDRE
+313 LSAFKDLKDLNDRE

-342 KRHQT
+342 KRYKT

-356 LVFTHSVNVKNSDAE
+356 LVFTHSVNVENSDAE

-384 DGSDFLKA
+384 DGNDFLKA
-392 KDDLLEELKNP
+392 KEDLLEEIKNP

-413 GYKVNVFKESLKS
+413 DYKVKVFKEGLKS

-596 SLEAILKIQ
+596 SLEAILKFQ

-674 FILKHEIYDPK
+674 FILKHEIYNPK

-695 TAHFKKVPTWHYKD
+695 TAHFKKV
-709 LDHMISEIKGKKG
+709 
-722 YTLLKDLIQTA
+722 
-733 HFKKVSTWHYKDL
+733 STWHYKDL
-746 DHMISEIKGK
+746 DYMISEIKGK

-767 FNALDSEKIVHFK
+767 FNALDNEKIVHFK
-780 RIKVRADKKEELIQ
+780 RVKVKADKKEELVKK
-794 TIQEVKEYAPLDK
+794 IQEVKEYAPLDK
-807 ETLRIK
+807 E
-813 IAQGEIDPY
+813 
-822 DTEKHKQDKT
+822 KHKQDRT

-857 DWLKHVVKVESESD
+857 DWLKHVVKVKSESD
-871 FLEELLKIVET
+871 FLEELLKITET

-902 FIPYFNNAAER
+902 FIPYIDNGATER

-927 TQIICFIDPKG
+927 AQIICFIDPKG

-962 NDPNLKI
+962 DDPNLKI
-969 KVVLKFYGDKDDVG
+969 KVVLKFYGNKDDVG

>member
-1 MAKKKDVTTDNEIF
+1 MAKKKDLTSYNEIF
-15 VAQKLAEDELNIN
+15 VAQKLAEEELNTN
-28 EINKPLEMLDFKS
+28 EINELLERLDFKS
-41 FDNNKDL
+41 FDGNKEL

-60 RMLVAYFRDFKENKK
+60 RMLAAYFRDFKGSKK
-75 EFYAFYQK
+75 EFYAFYQE
-83 HYSFAHCD
+83 HYSFANCD
-91 FAKKKLNPLLKS
+91 FTNKKLNPLLKS

-144 AIRMGL
+144 AMGMGL

-157 FFSANEHLI
+157 FFSANENLI

-176 NRNKDYFK
+176 NRGKDFSK

-191 KSVTNKDFHHAPKN
+191 KEVTHKDFHRASKG
-205 SFIEKIALF
+205 FFEKIALF

-252 NKTESKRQAIFS
+252 NKSESKRQAIFS

-287 AVYNLSVGE
+287 SVYNLSVGE

-313 LNAFKELKDLNDRE
+313 LNAFKDLKDLNDRE

-342 KRHQT
+342 KRYKT

-413 GYKVNVFKESLKS
+413 DYKVKVFKEGLKS

-596 SLEAILKIQ
+596 SLEAILKFQ
-605 KESENKG
+605 KESENRG

-630 ALFVP
+630 DLFVP
-635 CYRKEQTNALKI
+635 CYRKEPI
-647 SPSASFKMSEKNF
+647 SILELPESASFKMSKKNF

-667 HLMSEKH
+667 NLMSEKH

-685 DYTLLKEMIQ
+685 DYATLKDMIQ
-695 TAHFKKVPTWHYKD
+695 K
-709 LDHMISEIKGKKG
+709 
-722 YTLLKDLIQTA
+722 A

-746 DHMISEIKGK
+746 DYMISEIKGK

-767 FNALDSEKIVHFK
+767 FNALDNEKIVHFK
-780 RIKVRADKKEELIQ
+780 RIKVKADKQEALIK
-794 TIQEVKEYAPLDK
+794 TIQEVKEHVPL
-807 ETLRIK
+807 
-813 IAQGEIDPY
+813 

-857 DWLKHVVKVESESD
+857 DWLKHVVKVKSESD
-871 FLEELLKIVET
+871 FLEELLKITET

-902 FIPYFNNAAER
+902 FIPYIDNATER
-913 KFFPDFIFWLQKGG
+913 RFFPDFIFWLEKGG

-962 NDPNLKI
+962 DDPHFKI
-969 KVVLKFYGDKDDVG
+969 KVVLKFYGNKDDVG

-988 DWIKEGELKDFFLK
+988 LWIKKGKLEDFFLT
-1002 QLA
+1002 LIA

>member
-1 MAKKKDVTTDNEIF
+1 MAKKKQEVRNNEIF
-15 VAQKLAEDELNIN
+15 VAQKLAEEELNAN
-28 EINKPLEMLDFKS
+28 EINDPLEMLDFKS
-41 FDNNKDL
+41 FDNDKEL

-60 RMLVAYFRDFKENKK
+60 RVLVAYFRDFKENKK

-83 HYSFAHCD
+83 HYSFANCD
-91 FAKKKLNPLLKS
+91 FAKKKLNHLLKS
-103 HFKVE
+103 YFKVE
-108 NHCVS
+108 NGCVR

-139 ELLSV
+139 ELLNM
-144 AIRMGL
+144 AMGMGL

-166 KQFEKEIEKY
+166 KQFKKEIEKY
-176 NRNKDYFK
+176 NRSKDYSK
-184 QIDFKNL
+184 QIDFKDL
-191 KSVTNKDFHHAPKN
+191 KSVTNKDFYRAPKD
-205 SFIEKIALF
+205 SLMKKIALF

-232 YKDYWDNGENYV
+232 YKDCWDNGENYV

-287 AVYNLSVGE
+287 AVYNLSMGE

-342 KRHQT
+342 KRYKV
-347 EGYFYDPLM
+347 EGYFHDPLM
-356 LVFTHSVNVKNSDAE
+356 LVFTHSVNVENSDAE

-384 DGSDFLKA
+384 DESDFLKA

-408 DDKDK
+408 DGKDK
-413 GYKVNVFKESLKS
+413 EKEYKIEVFKESLNRL
-426 MDFKGL
+426 DFKGL

-478 ICEKLKS
+478 IREKLKS
-485 VKVVSKNLSFKE
+485 VKVASKNLSFKE

-512 VGSRTFDTGWDSTR
+512 VGSRAFDTGWDSTR

-570 DEAIKKDLKPNA
+570 DEAVKEKLKPNA

-596 SLEAILKIQ
+596 SLEAILKFQ
-605 KESENKG
+605 KESENGG

-622 LEKTPIKH
+622 LEKTPMKH

-635 CYRKEQTNALKI
+635 CYQEKSIKATDLK
-647 SPSASFKMSEKNF
+647 SGSFKMSEKNF

-674 FILKHEIYDPK
+674 FILKHEIYNPK
-685 DYTLLKEMIQ
+685 DYE
-695 TAHFKKVPTWHYKD
+695 
-709 LDHMISEIKGKKG
+709 
-722 YTLLKDLIQTA
+722 LLKDLIQTKR
-733 HFKKVSTWHYKDL
+733 FEIELNWHYKDL
-746 DHMISEIKGK
+746 DDLISILKK
-756 LYPNQKVPKDE
+756 RLYLNQKVPKDE
-767 FNALDSEKIVHFK
+767 FNALDDEKIVHFK
-780 RIKVRADKKEELIQ
+780 RIQVKASKKEELMK

-807 ETLRIK
+807 ETLRMK

-822 DTEKHKQDKT
+822 DTDKHKQDRT
-832 FKVDEAELLKLKE
+832 FKVGDAELLKLKE

-857 DWLKHVVKVESESD
+857 DWLKHVVKVKSESD
-871 FLEELLKIVET
+871 FLEELLKITET

-902 FIPYFNNAAER
+902 FIPYFNGATER

-938 SKHTDYEHKA
+938 TEHTSSQCKA
-948 DAYQLFKDKIFNPK
+948 YWYKKLFKDKIFNPK

-969 KVVLKFYGDKDDVG
+969 KVVLKFYGDKDKVVEG
-983 ERYRD
+983 RD
-988 DWIKEGELKDFFLK
+988 YWIKKGKLEYFFLDLKD
-1002 QLA
+1002 

>member
-1 MAKKKDVTTDNEIF
+1 MAKKKDLTTDNEIF
-15 VAQKLAEDELNIN
+15 VAQKLAEEELNTN
-28 EINKPLEMLDFKS
+28 EINDPLEMLDFKS
-41 FDNNKDL
+41 FDNNKEL

-60 RMLVAYFRDFKENKK
+60 RVLTAYFRDFKENKK

-83 HYSFAHCD
+83 HYSFANCD

-108 NHCVS
+108 NHCVR

-157 FFSANEHLI
+157 FFSANENLI
-166 KQFEKEIEKY
+166 KQFKKEIEKY

-184 QIDFKNL
+184 QIDFKSL
-191 KSVTNKDFHHAPKN
+191 KSVTHKDFHCAPKD
-205 SFIEKIALF
+205 FFEKIALF

-219 LMSDEESKENLLN
+219 LMNDEESKENLLN

-252 NKTESKRQAIFS
+252 NKSESKRQAIFS
-264 LLSLKGFLFN
+264 LLSQKGFLFN

-342 KRHQT
+342 KRYKV

-413 GYKVNVFKESLKS
+413 DYKIEVFKEGLNDL
-426 MDFKGL
+426 DFKGL

-512 VGSRTFDTGWDSTR
+512 VGSRAFDTGWDSTR

-556 SVKNQRQRLAYLDI
+556 SVKNQRQRLEYLDI
-570 DEAIKKDLKPNA
+570 DEAIKDRLKPNA

-596 SLEAILKIQ
+596 SLEAILKFQ
-605 KESENKG
+605 KESKNGG

-674 FILKHEIYDPK
+674 FILKHEIYNPK
-685 DYTLLKEMIQ
+685 DYALLKEM
-695 TAHFKKVPTWHYKD
+695 
-709 LDHMISEIKGKKG
+709 
-722 YTLLKDLIQTA
+722 IQTA

-746 DHMISEIKGK
+746 DYMISEIKGK

-767 FNALDSEKIVHFK
+767 FNALDNEKIVHFK
-780 RIKVRADKKEELIQ
+780 RVKVKADKKEELVKK
-794 TIQEVKEYAPLDK
+794 IQEVKEYAPLDK
-807 ETLRIK
+807 ETLRMK
-813 IAQGEIDPY
+813 IAQGEIDI
-822 DTEKHKQDKT
+822 DNIEKHKQDRT
-832 FKVDEAELLKLKE
+832 FKVGDAELLKLKE

-857 DWLKHVVKVESESD
+857 DWLKHVVKVKSESD
-871 FLEELLKIVET
+871 FLEELLKITET

-902 FIPYFNNAAER
+902 FIPYIDNGATER

-927 TQIICFIDPKG
+927 TQITCFIDPKG

-948 DAYQLFKDKIFNPK
+948 DAYQLFKDKVFNPK
-962 NDPNLKI
+962 DDPHFKI
-969 KVVLKFYGDKDDVG
+969 KVVLKFYGNKDGVG

-988 DWIKEGELKDFFLK
+988 DWIKEGELKDFFLTLK
-1002 QLA
+1002 PKFIERG

>member
-1 MAKKKDVTTDNEIF
+1 MAKKKQEVRNNEIF
-15 VAQKLAEDELNIN
+15 VAQKLAEEEWNAN
-28 EINKPLEMLDFKS
+28 EINEPLEMLDFKS
-41 FDNNKDL
+41 FDNNKEL

-60 RMLVAYFRDFKENKK
+60 RVLVAYFRDFKENKK

-83 HYSFAHCD
+83 HYSFANCD
-91 FAKKKLNPLLKS
+91 FAKKKLNPLLKNS
-103 HFKVE
+103 FKVE
-108 NHCVS
+108 NGCVK

-157 FFSANEHLI
+157 FFSANENLI

-176 NRNKDYFK
+176 NRNKDYSK

-191 KSVTNKDFHHAPKN
+191 KSVTNKDFYHAPKDF
-205 SFIEKIALF
+205 FIEKIVLF

-232 YKDYWDNGENYV
+232 YKDCWDNGENYV

-252 NKTESKRQAIFS
+252 NKSESKRQAIFS
-264 LLSLKGFLFN
+264 LLSQKGFLFN

-342 KRHQT
+342 KRYKT
-347 EGYFYDPLM
+347 EGYFHDPLM
-356 LVFTHSVNVKNSDAE
+356 LVFTHSVNVENSDAE

-384 DGSDFLKA
+384 DESDFLKA
-392 KDDLLEELKNP
+392 KEDLLEETKDP

-408 DDKDK
+408 DGKDKD
-413 GYKVNVFKESLKS
+413 YKVKVFKEGLKS

-432 KEEVFYASNGH
+432 KEEVFYANSGH
-443 IEVIINPKNNQE
+443 IEVVINPKNNQE

-464 KVFCLIRIGDITEW
+464 KVFCLIKIGDITEW
-478 ICEKLKS
+478 IYEKLKS

-512 VGSRTFDTGWDSTR
+512 VGSRAFDTGWDSTR

-556 SVKNQRQRLAYLDI
+556 SVKNQCQRLAYLDI

-596 SLEAILKIQ
+596 SLEAILKFQ
-605 KESENKG
+605 KESENGG

-660 KDLKEYF
+660 KDLKEHF

-674 FILKHEIYDPK
+674 FILKHEIYNPK
-685 DYTLLKEMIQ
+685 DYELLKDLIQ

-709 LDHMISEIKGKKG
+709 LD
-722 YTLLKDLIQTA
+722 Y
-733 HFKKVSTWHYKDL
+733 
-746 DHMISEIKGK
+746 MISEIKGK

-780 RIKVRADKKEELIQ
+780 RVKVKADKKEELVK
-794 TIQEVKEYAPLDK
+794 TIQEVKEYEPLDK
-807 ETLRIK
+807 ERIK

-822 DTEKHKQDKT
+822 DTEKHKQNKT
-832 FKVDEAELLKLKE
+832 FKVGDAELLKLKE

-857 DWLKHVVKVESESD
+857 DWLKHVVKVKSESD
-871 FLEELLKIVET
+871 FLEELLKITET

-902 FIPYFNNAAER
+902 FIPYIDNGATER

-948 DAYQLFKDKIFNPK
+948 DAYKLFKDKIFNPK
-962 NDPNLKI
+962 DNPNLKI
-969 KVVLKFYGDKDDVG
+969 KVVLKFYGNKDDVG

>member
-1 MAKKKDVTTDNEIF
+1 MAKKKDLTSYNEIF
-15 VAQKLAEDELNIN
+15 VAQKLAEEELNTN
-28 EINKPLEMLDFKS
+28 EINEPLERLDFKS
-41 FDNNKDL
+41 FDNNKEL

-60 RMLVAYFRDFKENKK
+60 RMLVAYFRDFKGSKK
-75 EFYAFYQK
+75 EFYAFYQE
-83 HYSFAHCD
+83 HYSFANCD
-91 FAKKKLNPLLKS
+91 FTHKKLNHLLKNY
-103 HFKVE
+103 FKVE

-118 NRLAFYMATGSGKT
+118 NRLAFYMATWSGKT

-144 AIRMGL
+144 AMGMGL
-150 IPKKNIM
+150 VPKKNIM
-157 FFSANEHLI
+157 FFSANENLI

-176 NRNKDYFK
+176 NRGKDFSK

-191 KSVTNKDFHHAPKN
+191 KSITHKDFHRAPKG
-205 SFIEKIALF
+205 FFEKIALF

-219 LMSDEESKENLLN
+219 LMNDEESKENLLN

-252 NKTESKRQAIFS
+252 NKSESKRQAIFS

-287 AVYNLSVGE
+287 SVYNLSVGE

-313 LNAFKELKDLNDRE
+313 LNAFKDSKDLNDRE

-342 KRHQT
+342 KRYKT
-347 EGYFYDPLM
+347 EGYFHDPLM

-384 DGSDFLKA
+384 DGNDFLKA
-392 KDDLLEELKNP
+392 KEDLLEEIKDP

-408 DDKDK
+408 ANKDKD
-413 GYKVNVFKESLKS
+413 YKVKVFKEGLKS

-432 KEEVFYASNGH
+432 KEEVFYANSGH

-464 KVFCLIRIGDITEW
+464 KVFCLIKIGDITEW

-505 KSSINIL
+505 KNSINIL
-512 VGSRTFDTGWDSTR
+512 VGSRTFETGWDSTR

-556 SVKNQRQRLAYLDI
+556 SIKNQRQRLAYLDI

-596 SLEAILKIQ
+596 SLEAILTIQ
-605 KESENKG
+605 KESENRG

-635 CYRKEQTNALKI
+635 CYRKEPTSILKI
-647 SPSASFKMSEKNF
+647 PENASFKMSEKNF

-667 HLMSEKH
+667 NLMNEKH

-685 DYTLLKEMIQ
+685 DYAMLKDMIQ
-695 TAHFKKVPTWHYKD
+695 K
-709 LDHMISEIKGKKG
+709 
-722 YTLLKDLIQTA
+722 A

-746 DHMISEIKGK
+746 DYMISEIKGK

-780 RIKVRADKKEELIQ
+780 RIKVKADKQEALVK
-794 TIQEVKEYAPLDK
+794 TIQEVKEHVPLDK
-807 ETLRIK
+807 ETLIKK

-832 FKVDEAELLKLKE
+832 FKVDGAELLKLKE
-845 HYYTPLIKAKNC
+845 HYYTPLIKAKDC
-857 DWLKHVVKVESESD
+857 DWLKHVVKVKSEID
-871 FLEELLKIVET
+871 FLQELQDQETTKT
-882 LQENYDF
+882 LQANYDF

-902 FIPYFNNAAER
+902 FIPYINDAAER
-913 KFFPDFIFWLQKGG
+913 RFFPDFIFWLQKGD

-938 SKHTDYEHKA
+938 TKISDYQHKA
-948 DAYQLFKDKIFNPK
+948 DAYKLFKDKIFNPK
-962 NDPNLKI
+962 NNPHFKI

-983 ERYRD
+983 DNYRD
-988 DWIKEGELKDFFLK
+988 YWIQKGKLNDFFLT
-1002 QLA
+1002 LRD

>member
-1 MAKKKDVTTDNEIF
+1 MAKKKDLTTDNEIF
-15 VAQKLAEDELNIN
+15 VAQKLAEDELNTN
-28 EINKPLEMLDFKS
+28 EINEPLEMLDFKS
-41 FDNNKDL
+41 FDSNKEL

-60 RMLVAYFRDFKENKK
+60 RMLVAYFKDFKGSKK

-83 HYSFAHCD
+83 HYSFANCD
-91 FAKKKLNPLLKS
+91 FTKKKLHPLLKN

-144 AIRMGL
+144 AMRMGL
-150 IPKKNIM
+150 IPKKNTM
-157 FFSANEHLI
+157 FFSANENLI

-176 NRNKDYFK
+176 NRDKDYSK
-184 QIDFKNL
+184 QIGFKNL
-191 KSVTNKDFHHAPKN
+191 KSVKNEDFFHAPK
-205 SFIEKIALF
+205 IVEQIALF

-219 LMSDEESKENLLN
+219 LMNDEESKENRLN

-252 NKTESKRQAIFS
+252 DKSESKRQAIFS

-342 KRHQT
+342 KRYRK

-392 KDDLLEELKNP
+392 KEDLLEELKNP

-413 GYKVNVFKESLKS
+413 DYKVEVFKEGLKS

-570 DEAIKKDLKPNA
+570 DKAVKKDLKPNA

-596 SLEAILKIQ
+596 SLEAILKFQ

-612 ENRGSWREIK
+612 ENRDSWREIK

-647 SPSASFKMSEKNF
+647 SQSASFKMSEKNF

-685 DYTLLKEMIQ
+685 DYTLLK
-695 TAHFKKVPTWHYKD
+695 
-709 LDHMISEIKGKKG
+709 
-722 YTLLKDLIQTA
+722 DLIQTA

-746 DHMISEIKGK
+746 DYMISEIKGK

-767 FNALDSEKIVHFK
+767 FNALDNEKIVHFK
-780 RIKVRADKKEELIQ
+780 RIKVRADKKEKLIQ

-807 ETLRIK
+807 ETLRMK
-813 IAQGEIDPY
+813 IVQGEIDPY

-832 FKVDEAELLKLKE
+832 FKVDGAELLKLKE

-857 DWLKHVVKVESESD
+857 DWLKHVVKVKSESD
-871 FLEELLKIVET
+871 FLEELLKITET

-902 FIPYFNNAAER
+902 FIPYIDNATER
-913 KFFPDFIFWLQKGG
+913 RFFPDFIFWLEKGG

-948 DAYQLFKDKIFNPK
+948 DAYKLFKDKIFNPK
-962 NDPNLKI
+962 DDPNFKI
-969 KVVLKFYGDKDDVG
+969 KVVLKFYGDKDGVADG
-983 ERYRD
+983 YRD
-988 DWIKEGELKDFFLK
+988 YWIKEGELKDFFLK

>member
-1 MAKKKDVTTDNEIF
+1 MAKKKDLTSYNEIF
-15 VAQKLAEDELNIN
+15 VAQKLAEEELNTN
-28 EINKPLEMLDFKS
+28 EINEPLERLDFKS
-41 FDNNKDL
+41 FDSNKEL

-60 RMLVAYFRDFKENKK
+60 RMLAAYFGDFKENKK

-91 FAKKKLNPLLKS
+91 FTNKKLNPLLKAY
-103 HFKVE
+103 FKVE

-144 AIRMGL
+144 AMGMGL

-157 FFSANEHLI
+157 FFSANENLI

-176 NRNKDYFK
+176 NRGKDFSK

-191 KSVTNKDFHHAPKN
+191 KKVTHKDFHRAPKV
-205 SFIEKIALF
+205 SLVEKIALF

-252 NKTESKRQAIFS
+252 NKSESKRQAIFS

-287 AVYNLSVGE
+287 SVYNLSVGE

-313 LNAFKELKDLNDRE
+313 LSAFKDLKDLNDRE

-342 KRHQT
+342 KRYKT
-347 EGYFYDPLM
+347 EGYFHDPLM
-356 LVFTHSVNVKNSDAE
+356 LVFTHSVNVENSDAE

-384 DGSDFLKA
+384 DGNDFLKA
-392 KDDLLEELKNP
+392 KEDLLEELKDP
-403 EFLFS
+403 EFQFLFS
-408 DDKDK
+408 ANKDKD
-413 GYKVNVFKESLKS
+413 YKVKVFKEGLKS

-478 ICEKLKS
+478 IHEKLKS

-505 KSSINIL
+505 RSSINIL
-512 VGSRTFDTGWDSTR
+512 VGSRTFETGWDSTR

-570 DEAIKKDLKPNA
+570 DEAIKENLKPNA

-605 KESENKG
+605 KESENRG

-635 CYRKEQTNALKI
+635 CYRKEPTSILKI
-647 SPSASFKMSEKNF
+647 PESASFKMSEKNF

-667 HLMSEKH
+667 NLMSEKH

-685 DYTLLKEMIQ
+685 DYAQLKKMIQ
-695 TAHFKKVPTWHYKD
+695 K
-709 LDHMISEIKGKKG
+709 
-722 YTLLKDLIQTA
+722 A

-746 DHMISEIKGK
+746 DYMIAEIKGK

-767 FNALDSEKIVHFK
+767 FNALDNEKIVHFK
-780 RIKVRADKKEELIQ
+780 RIKVKADKQEALIK
-794 TIQEVKEYAPLDK
+794 TIQEVKEHAPLDK
-807 ETLRIK
+807 ETLIKK

-832 FKVDEAELLKLKE
+832 FKVDDAELLKLKE
-845 HYYTPLIKAKNC
+845 HYYTPLIKAKDC
-857 DWLKHVVKVESESD
+857 DWLKHVVKVKSEID
-871 FLEELLKIVET
+871 FLQELQDQETTKT
-882 LQENYDF
+882 LQANYDF

-902 FIPYFNNAAER
+902 FIPYLNNAAER
-913 KFFPDFIFWLQKGG
+913 CFFPDFIFWLQKGD

-938 SKHTDYEHKA
+938 ITYAIDWGIKA
-948 DAYQLFKDKIFNPK
+948 DACTHLFKDKVFHPK
-962 NDPNLKI
+962 NNPHFKI
-969 KVVLKFYGDKDDVG
+969 KVVLKFYGDKDKAP
-983 ERYRD
+983 EKYRD
-988 DWIKEGELKDFFLK
+988 DWIQKGKLNDFFLTLK
-1002 QLA
+1002 D

>member
-1 MAKKKDVTTDNEIF
+1 MAKKKQEVRNNEIF
-15 VAQKLAEDELNIN
+15 VAQKLAEEELNIN
-28 EINKPLEMLDFKS
+28 EINDPLEMLDFKS
-41 FDNNKDL
+41 FDNNKEL

-60 RMLVAYFRDFKENKK
+60 RVLVAYFRDSKENKK

-83 HYSFAHCD
+83 HYSFANCD
-91 FAKKKLNPLLKS
+91 FAKKKLNHLLKS

-108 NHCVS
+108 NHCVR

-144 AIRMGL
+144 AMGMGL

-157 FFSANEHLI
+157 FFSANENLI
-166 KQFEKEIEKY
+166 QQFEKEIEKY
-176 NRNKDYFK
+176 NRNKDFSK

-191 KSVTNKDFHHAPKN
+191 KSVKNKDFYHSPKD
-205 SFIEKIALF
+205 FFQKIALF

-219 LMSDEESKENLLN
+219 LMSDEESKENLL
-232 YKDYWDNGENYV
+232 DNGENYV

-264 LLSLKGFLFN
+264 LLSQKGFLFN

-313 LNAFKELKDLNDRE
+313 LSAFKELKDLNDRE

-342 KRHQT
+342 KRYKVK
-347 EGYFYDPLM
+347 GYFHDPLM
-356 LVFTHSVNVKNSDAE
+356 LVFTHSVNMENSDTE

-384 DGSDFLKA
+384 DESDFLKA
-392 KDDLLEELKNP
+392 KDDLLEELKAP

-408 DDKDK
+408 DGKDK
-413 GYKVNVFKESLKS
+413 EKEYKIEVFKESLND
-426 MDFKGL
+426 MDFKRL

-464 KVFCLIRIGDITEW
+464 KIFCLIRIGDITEW
-478 ICEKLKS
+478 IREKLKS
-485 VKVVSKNLSFKE
+485 VKVASKNLSFKE

-512 VGSRTFDTGWDSTR
+512 VGSRAFDTGWDSTR

-570 DEAIKKDLKPNA
+570 DEAIKEKLKPNA
-582 AMLETLFVIPTNHA
+582 AMLETLFVIPTNHT
-596 SLEAILKIQ
+596 SLEAILKFQ
-605 KESENKG
+605 KESENGG

-622 LEKTPIKH
+622 LEKTRIEH

-647 SPSASFKMSEKNF
+647 PPSASFKMSEKNF
-660 KDLKEYF
+660 KDLKEHF

-674 FILKHEIYDPK
+674 FILKHEIYNPK
-685 DYTLLKEMIQ
+685 DYE
-695 TAHFKKVPTWHYKD
+695 
-709 LDHMISEIKGKKG
+709 
-722 YTLLKDLIQTA
+722 LLKDMIQKE
-733 HFKKVSTWHYKDL
+733 HFNKVSTWHYKDL
-746 DHMISEIKGK
+746 DYMISEIKGK

-767 FNALDSEKIVHFK
+767 FNALDNEKIVHFK
-780 RIKVRADKKEELIQ
+780 RIQVKEGKKEELMK

-807 ETLRIK
+807 ETLRMK

-822 DTEKHKQDKT
+822 DTDKHKQDRT
-832 FKVDEAELLKLKE
+832 FKVGDAELLKLKE

-857 DWLKHVVKVESESD
+857 DWLKHVVKVESEID
-871 FLEELLKIVET
+871 FLKELQKTETIKT

-902 FIPYFNNAAER
+902 FIPYIDNTTER
-913 KFFPDFIFWLQKGG
+913 RFFPDFIFWLQKGN

-938 SKHTDYEHKA
+938 TEHTSSQHKA
-948 DAYQLFKDKIFNPK
+948 YWYKKLFKDKVFNPK
-962 NDPNLKI
+962 DNPNLKI
-969 KVVLKFYGDKDDVG
+969 KVVLKFYGDKDKVVED
-983 ERYRD
+983 RD
-988 DWIKEGELKDFFLK
+988 YWIKKGKLEYFFLDLKDWPDFIERG
-1002 QLA
+1002 

>member
-1 MAKKKDVTTDNEIF
+1 MAKKKDLTTDNEIF
-15 VAQKLAEDELNIN
+15 VAQKLAEEELNAN
-28 EINKPLEMLDFKS
+28 EINEPLEMLDFKS
-41 FDNNKDL
+41 FDNNKEL

-60 RMLVAYFRDFKENKK
+60 RMLIAYFRDFKENKK
-75 EFYAFYQK
+75 EFYAFYQE
-83 HYSFAHCD
+83 HYSFANCD

-108 NHCVS
+108 NHCVR

-157 FFSANEHLI
+157 FFSANENLI

-191 KSVTNKDFHHAPKN
+191 KSVKNKDFYHAPKDF
-205 SFIEKIALF
+205 FIEKIALF

-219 LMSDEESKENLLN
+219 LMNDEKSKENLLN

-252 NKTESKRQAIFS
+252 NKSESKRQAIFS
-264 LLSLKGFLFN
+264 LLSLRGFLFN

-342 KRHQT
+342 KRYKT

-408 DDKDK
+408 DGKDKD
-413 GYKVNVFKESLKS
+413 YKVKVFKESLKS

-464 KVFCLIRIGDITEW
+464 KVFCLIKIGDITEW

-570 DEAIKKDLKPNA
+570 DEAIKEKLKPNA

-596 SLEAILKIQ
+596 SLEAILKFQ
-605 KESENKG
+605 KESENGG
-612 ENRGSWREIK
+612 ENRDSWREIK

-674 FILKHEIYDPK
+674 FILKHEIYNPK

-695 TAHFKKVPTWHYKD
+695 TAHFKKV
-709 LDHMISEIKGKKG
+709 
-722 YTLLKDLIQTA
+722 
-733 HFKKVSTWHYKDL
+733 STWHYKDL
-746 DHMISEIKGK
+746 DYMISEIKGK

-767 FNALDSEKIVHFK
+767 FNALDNEKIVHFK
-780 RIKVRADKKEELIQ
+780 RIKVKASKKEELMK

-807 ETLRIK
+807 ETLRKK

-822 DTEKHKQDKT
+822 DTEKHKQDRT
-832 FKVDEAELLKLKE
+832 FKVDGAELLKLKE

-857 DWLKHVVKVESESD
+857 DWLKHVVKVKSESD
-871 FLEELLKIVET
+871 FLEELLKITET

-902 FIPYFNNAAER
+902 FIPYIDNATER
-913 KFFPDFIFWLQKGG
+913 RFFPDFIFWLEKGG

-938 SKHTDYEHKA
+938 TKIAEYEHKA
-948 DAYQLFKDKIFNPK
+948 DAYKLFKDKVFSSK
-962 NDPNLKI
+962 DDPNFKI
-969 KVVLKFYGDKDDVG
+969 EVVLKFYGDKDDVG

>member
-1 MAKKKDVTTDNEIF
+1 MAKKKDLTSYNEIF
-15 VAQKLAEDELNIN
+15 VAQKLAEEELNTN
-28 EINKPLEMLDFKS
+28 EINELLERLDFKS
-41 FDNNKDL
+41 FDGNKEL

-75 EFYAFYQK
+75 EFYAFYQE
-83 HYSFAHCD
+83 HYSFANCD
-91 FAKKKLNPLLKS
+91 FTNKKLNPLLKAY
-103 HFKVE
+103 FKVE

-113 FENFI
+113 FKNFI

-144 AIRMGL
+144 AMGMGL

-157 FFSANEHLI
+157 FFSANENLI

-176 NRNKDYFK
+176 NRGKDFSK

-191 KSVTNKDFHHAPKN
+191 KEITHKDFHHAPKG
-205 SFIEKIALF
+205 FFEKITLF

-219 LMSDEESKENLLN
+219 LMNDEESKENLLN
-232 YKDYWDNGENYV
+232 YNDYWDNGENYV

-252 NKTESKRQAIFS
+252 NKSESKRQAIFS

-287 AVYNLSVGE
+287 SVYNLSVGE

-313 LNAFKELKDLNDRE
+313 LNAFKDLKDLNDRE

-342 KRHQT
+342 KRYKT
-347 EGYFYDPLM
+347 EGYFHDPLM
-356 LVFTHSVNVKNSDAE
+356 LVFTHSVNVENSDAE

-384 DGSDFLKA
+384 NGNDFLKA
-392 KDDLLEELKNP
+392 KEDLLEELKDP

-408 DDKDK
+408 ANKDKD
-413 GYKVNVFKESLKS
+413 YKVKVFKDGLKS

-464 KVFCLIRIGDITEW
+464 KVFCLIKIGDITEW

-512 VGSRTFDTGWDSTR
+512 VGSRTFETGWDSTR

-570 DEAIKKDLKPNA
+570 DKAVKKALKPNA

-622 LEKTPIKH
+622 LEKTRIEH
-630 ALFVP
+630 DLFVP
-635 CYRKEQTNALKI
+635 CYRKEQTSILKL
-647 SPSASFKMSEKNF
+647 PENASFKMSGENF

-667 HLMSEKH
+667 NLMSEKH

-685 DYTLLKEMIQ
+685 DYAQLKDMIQ
-695 TAHFKKVPTWHYKD
+695 K
-709 LDHMISEIKGKKG
+709 
-722 YTLLKDLIQTA
+722 A

-746 DHMISEIKGK
+746 DYMISEIKGK

-780 RIKVRADKKEELIQ
+780 RIKVKASKKEELVKK
-794 TIQEVKEYAPLDK
+794 IQEVKEYAPLDK
-807 ETLRIK
+807 ERKK

-832 FKVDEAELLKLKE
+832 FEVDGAELLKLKE

-857 DWLKHVVKVESESD
+857 DWLKHVVKVKSESD
-871 FLEELLKIVET
+871 FLEELLKITET

-913 KFFPDFIFWLQKGG
+913 RFFPDFIFWLQKGG

-948 DAYQLFKDKIFNPK
+948 DAHKHLFKDKIFNPK
-962 NDPNLKI
+962 NDPHCKIKKI
-969 KVVLKFYGDKDDVG
+969 KVVLKFYGDKDRVP
-983 ERYRD
+983 EEYRD
-988 DWIKEGELKDFFLK
+988 YWIQKEKLNDFFLTLK
-1002 QLA
+1002 D